1 MDLKQLYYKKFLP
14 FIVEYHKD
22 TLKGAKPG
30 HCMKITGLALEE
42 LKQLIAMLRAVNKD
56 MQVYIISEDE
66 VGDDYAH
73 PNKIVE
79 LRNKNEFPL
88 LALVPTN
95 YRTSSEDSFGD
106 ATFKL
111 LNVKGLDLEFFLYL
125 ERQVPP
131 TQEATWHNIQTIF
144 DGLKIDWPSRIQY
157 FLFLEDCAWNLS
169 AWGNGLYLLGL
180 IPDSAML
187 SDISQI
193 TRRLL
198 YNFRCSDLLCNF
210 AINAADKAMM
220 LPLNPGTIQKDIVAF
235 FRNERGIN
243 DRIDLC
249 RRIYESYP
257 QLNFS
262 EWPIDK
268 LINPSN
274 NVVVTAELV
283 PGKNPDNEL
292 VRDVSGH
299 YIMQIPYNKKSKV
312 KIKITFD
319 PTPDEMPELQKYSV
333 DIINYEG
340 FEYLDTLRLANINSK
355 GRTKTITLNINNM
368 AFDDGNYFLRVHA
381 LDADGLILDNDNP
394 FRESA
399 VQDEW
404 EKLLELNPDGNK
416 EELRRQFQKEH
427 CVMTVNETMTFTIKN
442 LTDDDPN
449 PEDVDVDVT
458 KRNKPNNVLQAYFN
472 FCIEQIRKAETV
484 DMPSPEI
491 IDKTEWKEGSL
502 NNTYTFEFGN
512 NAQFA
517 YQIQIPKKLLELER
531 AFYKHATQL
540 GYVDAEV
547 SGNPT
552 DSLLKD
558 WSFEPIPLDIQISA
572 DLITKRNELF
582 NLIQGSTASEMGVIN
597 TFPVYQYAEEIKNYI
612 LAYSEWL
619 HSVIDQ
625 NPSEEAI
632 VAIQN
637 IDTVLLRVEMPDGSV
652 NKVKLISPI
661 HPLRLAW
668 LANIYDLFIDWE
680 EKTLANPEF
689 KGSWYRNLD
698 YLFMGEL
705 PMEVSPLI
713 LAENSIKVYQYV
725 GELTFG
731 WGFYAQPTHNQ
742 NDVFASEFRQ
752 LKSYVSTLLNIA
764 REKMIDS
771 DVSFDLVYNHIL
783 NYTRAHRYT
792 RKLVINIFNA
802 GDANVFAD
810 ALVKMEQLML
820 DYDYEI
826 RLFADDS
833 LIQPGEALRD
843 LINPDSNQ
851 SEAAEAFSLA
861 SKNRLFPK
869 LRFSINSISS
879 FINDHKKY
887 QAHLSFLVN
896 PFPVKTGL
904 VKPDSGSRSFFLNAV
919 MTKSVV
925 TSHKHEDNTYVW
937 SRYFAE
943 KPIPTPTNEFA
954 NDSISLFANL
964 QYFTGKII
972 SSKATTSLPATCLS
986 LQNQDQML
994 LSFVHDVSDW
1004 VVTFDKNMGPEF
1016 YDLPN
1021 TTGSDMPY
1029 LLDYVPGQ
1037 ERTGIS
1043 SFLTTK
1049 PTSEIIGLMQPHFRK
1064 FNIDIQKEDKYK
1076 DLLEDVRTVSSSIL
1090 MQINSTQNKAFEVL
1104 GITFTKRLLK
1114 KKKWSLL
1121 NESFMIPIDLHKEL
1135 FKNLE
1140 SQNKERADILLVNMD
1155 VENREIIFQVIEVKC
1170 RQTLSPTSEENL
1182 ETKMLSQINNTI
1194 EALEE
1199 HFVVENRLDRELK
1212 TIELA
1217 NLLSFYIRR
1226 SARYDV
1232 LDNEI
1237 AEEYLAFLD
1246 TLNDGFNVRFK
1257 RLGIIYNLGQAEKQ
1271 RKETWPDASFYIMG
1285 KPAIDDILSDDKTM
1299 DTEKLDA
1306 YDQEFLEVFEE
1317 SRKERLLSR
1326 RRGQREIDDI
1336 IKDRPV
1342 IEDEESV
1349 KIIVPATEDKTGKPE
1364 TDQRK
1369 TASSDSDKYGD
1380 LEANA
1385 ASTVNEG
1392 TPSNVNDEVV
1402 EHEEPKDEETIPP
1415 VPEPKSEPDVDT
1427 EPEPDVEPEPEP
1439 DITPEPEPDVIEEQ
1453 FVDPTFDILIGD
1465 NKPTSQFGILGRSLA
1480 NNRKIAVD
1488 LAGCNTFSLFGIQG
1502 AGKSYTIGTVTE
1514 MVLKRFSNINTLKAP
1529 LASVIFHYSDSMDYA
1544 PEFTS
1549 MVYPTDE
1556 ARQLAMLKEK
1566 YGAEP
1571 GSIKDVILLAPRDQ
1585 VEKRQAEYPDIEVH
1599 PIGFDSNELQ
1609 VRDWMFLLGA
1619 MGNDST
1625 YIREFKLLM
1634 KHIRNDLSLK
1644 NIRRGVISSSTM
1656 STTQKKLA
1664 EQRLK
1669 FAEEYICDGVKLQ
1682 QYLRPGRLIIVDLR
1696 DEYIEKD
1703 EALGLFVVMLNIFSS
1718 VMKVNDKEFNKFIVF
1733 DEAHK
1738 YMNNKELVGS
1748 ITTAIREMRHKGVS
1762 IMIASQDPMS
1772 LPNEI
1777 IELSSVVILHRF
1789 NSPQWVKHVQKSI
1802 TPLSSL
1808 TPSMMSSLKK
1818 GEAYLWAGQSTDEN
1832 ITVHPIKIEIRPR
1845 VTKHGGDTINA
1856 VKE

>member
-1 MDLKQLYYKKFLP
+1 MELKQLYYDKFLP
-14 FIVEYHKD
+14 FIVDYYKD
-22 TLKGAKPG
+22 TLKEAKPG
-30 HCMKITGLALEE
+30 HCMKITGFAFHE
-42 LKQLIAMLRAVNKD
+42 LKKLISMLRPVNKD
-56 MQVYIISEDE
+56 MQVYIISEE
-66 VGDDYAH
+66 VTGEDFAH

-106 ATFKL
+106 ATFQL
-111 LNVKGLDLEFFLYL
+111 LDVKGLDYRFYLYL
-125 ERQVPP
+125 EQQVPE
-131 TQEATWHNIQTIF
+131 TQAVTWNLLKTFF
-144 DGLKIDWPSRIQY
+144 DDLKIDWSFRIQY
-157 FLFLEDCAWNLS
+157 YLFLEENQWDIN
-169 AWGNGLYLLGL
+169 AWGNGLYLIGL
-180 IPDSAML
+180 IPDSKLLEDL
-187 SDISQI
+187 SKLK
-193 TRRLL
+193 RRLL
-198 YNFRCSDLLCNF
+198 YNIRCAELLCNF
-210 AINAADKAMM
+210 SINAADKAMM
-220 LPLNPGTIQKDIVAF
+220 LPLNPGTIQKDIVIF
-235 FRNERGIN
+235 FREQRAVN

-249 RRIYESYP
+249 QRIYDSYP

-262 EWPIDK
+262 EWAIDK
-268 LINPSN
+268 LDNPLS

-283 PGKNPDNEL
+283 PGKDPEKEL
-292 VRDVSGH
+292 VRDVSGD
-299 YIMQIPYNKKSKV
+299 YIMQIPHGKKSKV
-312 KIKITFD
+312 KVKITFE
-319 PTPDEMPELQKYSV
+319 PTPEEMPEMKKYAV
-333 DIINYEG
+333 EIFNYEG
-340 FEYLDTLRLANINSK
+340 FEYLDTIRQANINSK
-355 GRTKTITLNINNM
+355 SKSKTITLNINNA
-368 AFDDGNYFLRVHA
+368 AFDDGTYFLRVHA

-394 FRESA
+394 FKVTS
-399 VQDEW
+399 VQEEW
-404 EKLLELNPDGNK
+404 EEFLKLHPDGNK
-416 EELRRQFQKEH
+416 EELRKQFQREH
-427 CVMTVNETMTFTIKN
+427 SVMTVNETMTFTIKN
-442 LTDDDPN
+442 LTEDDSSD
-449 PEDVDVDVT
+449 DVEVDVT
-458 KRNKPNNVLQAYFN
+458 KRNKPDNVLQAYFN
-472 FCIEQIRKAETV
+472 YCIEQIRKDETV
-484 DMPSPEI
+484 ELPAPEI
-491 IDKTEWKEGSL
+491 SEKTEWKEGSL

-517 YQIQIPKKLLELER
+517 YQIQIAKKLLELER

-552 DSLLKD
+552 DSILKD
-558 WSFEPIPLDIQISA
+558 WSFKAIPADIQINPE
-572 DLITKRNELF
+572 LITKRNELF
-582 NLIQGSTASEMGVIN
+582 NLIQGSTVSESGVVN
-597 TFPVYQYAEEIKNYI
+597 TFPVYKYAEEIKSYV

-625 NPSEEAI
+625 KPSDEAI

-668 LANIYDLFIDWE
+668 LANIFDLFRDWE

-689 KGSWYRNLD
+689 KKSWYHNLD
-698 YLFMGEL
+698 YLFMGNL

-713 LAENSIKVYQYV
+713 LVENALKEFQYV

-731 WGFYAQPTHNQ
+731 WGFYAQPTLDP
-742 NDVFASEFRQ
+742 NDVFASESRQ
-752 LKSYVSTLLNIA
+752 LKSYVSSLLNIS

-771 DVSFDLVYNHIL
+771 DVSFDLVYNHIY

-810 ALVKMEQLML
+810 ALVKMEQQGHI
-820 DYDYEI
+820 YDYEI

-833 LIQPGEALRD
+833 LIQPGEALRQ
-843 LINPDSNQ
+843 LINPDNSL
-851 SEAAEAFSLA
+851 SDAAEAFSLA

-869 LRFSINSISS
+869 LRFSINSITS
-879 FINDHKKY
+879 FIKDHKKY

-904 VKPDSGSRSFFLNAV
+904 VQPDRESRSFFLNAV
-919 MTKSVV
+919 MCRSVV
-925 TSHKHEDNTYVW
+925 SSNKRDDNTFVW

-943 KPIPTPTNEFA
+943 KFIPSPTNEFA

-972 SSKATTSLPATCLS
+972 SSKATTALPATCLS

-1004 VVTFDKNMGPEF
+1004 VVTFDRNMGPEF

-1021 TTGSDMPY
+1021 TTGSEMPY

-1064 FNIDIQKEDKYK
+1064 FNIDIQHEDKFK

-1114 KKKWSLL
+1114 KKRWSLL

-1140 SQNKERADILLVNMD
+1140 SQNRERADILLVNLD
-1155 VENREIIFQVIEVKC
+1155 VEKREIIFQVIEVKC
-1170 RQTLSPTSEENL
+1170 RQSLSQSSEEAL
-1182 ETKMLSQINNTI
+1182 EQKMLSQINNTI

-1199 HFVVENRLDRELK
+1199 HFVLENRLDRELK

-1217 NLLSFYIRR
+1217 NLLSFYVRR
-1226 SARYDV
+1226 SARYGV

-1246 TLNDGFNVRFK
+1246 TLNDGYEIRFK
-1257 RLGIIYNLGQAEKQ
+1257 RLGIIYNLAQVEKQ
-1271 RKETWPDASFYIMG
+1271 RKENWPDASFYIMG
-1285 KPAIDDILSDDKTM
+1285 KPAIDDILSDDTSM
-1299 DTEKLDA
+1299 DTDKLDKF
-1306 YDQEFLEVFEE
+1306 DKEFLEVFEE

-1336 IKDRPV
+1336 IKDEQKE
-1342 IEDEESV
+1342 EDKDSV
-1349 KIIVPATEDKTGKPE
+1349 KIIVDIPE
-1364 TDQRK
+1364 TKDNEDESIK
-1369 TASSDSDKYGD
+1369 IDVASSKQEDQVEENRDDGDKIIADNTDVPDDKGMITI
-1380 LEANA
+1380 L
-1385 ASTVNEG
+1385 
-1392 TPSNVNDEVV
+1392 PP
-1402 EHEEPKDEETIPP
+1402 EHDPEIVYYLDPKY
-1415 VPEPKSEPDVDT
+1415 
-1427 EPEPDVEPEPEP
+1427 
-1439 DITPEPEPDVIEEQ
+1439 DIMV
-1453 FVDPTFDILIGD
+1453 GD
-1465 NKPTSQFGILGRSLA
+1465 NKETAQFGILGKTIA
-1480 NNRKIAVD
+1480 NNRKIAID
-1488 LAGCNTFSLFGIQG
+1488 LAGCNTISLFGVQG

-1514 MVLKRFSNINTLKAP
+1514 MVLKRFSNVNNLKAP

-1549 MVYPTDE
+1549 MVYPNDE

-1571 GSIKDVILLAPRDQ
+1571 GSIKDVILLAPESKVDDR
-1585 VEKRQAEYPDIEVH
+1585 KAEYPDIEVH
-1599 PIGFDSNELQ
+1599 SIGFDSSELQ
-1609 VRDWMFLLGA
+1609 VKDWMFLLGA

-1625 YIREFKLLM
+1625 YIRELKLLM
-1634 KHIRNDLSLK
+1634 RKIRNDLSLK
-1644 NIRRGVISSSTM
+1644 NIRRGVTSSPTM
-1656 STTQKKLA
+1656 SQGQKGLA
-1664 EQRLK
+1664 NQRLN
-1669 FAEEYICDGVKLQ
+1669 FAEEYINDGEKLQ
-1682 QYLRPGRLIIVDLR
+1682 DYLKPGRLIIVDLR
-1696 DEYIEKD
+1696 DEFIEKD
-1703 EALGLFVVMLNIFSS
+1703 EALGLFVVMLNIFSG
-1718 VMKVNDKEFNKFIVF
+1718 VMQVDGKAFNKFIVF

-1738 YMNNKELVGS
+1738 YMNNKDLVGS

-1777 IELSSVVILHRF
+1777 IELSSIVILHRF
-1789 NSPQWVKHVQKSI
+1789 NSPAWVKHVQKSI
-1802 TPLSSL
+1802 TPLGSL
-1808 TPSMMSSLKK
+1808 TPSMMSALKS
-1818 GEAYLWAGQSTDEN
+1818 GEAYLWAGKATDEN
-1832 ITVHPIKIEIRPR
+1832 ITAHPIKIEIRPR
-1845 VTKHGGDTINA
+1845 VTKHGGDTISA
-1856 VKE
+1856 VK

>member
-1 MDLKQLYYKKFLP
+1 MELKQLYYDKFLP
-14 FIVEYHKD
+14 FIVDYYKD
-22 TLKGAKPG
+22 TLKEAKPG
-30 HCMKITGLALEE
+30 HCMKITGFAFHE
-42 LKQLIAMLRAVNKD
+42 LKKLISMLRPVNKD
-56 MQVYIISEDE
+56 MQVYIISEE
-66 VGDDYAH
+66 VTGEDFAH

-106 ATFKL
+106 ATFQL
-111 LNVKGLDLEFFLYL
+111 LDVKGLDYRFYLYL
-125 ERQVPP
+125 EQQVPE
-131 TQEATWHNIQTIF
+131 TQAVTWDLLKAFF
-144 DGLKIDWPSRIQY
+144 DDLKIDWSFRIQY
-157 FLFLEDCAWNLS
+157 YLFLEENQWDIN
-169 AWGNGLYLLGL
+169 AWGNGLYLIGL
-180 IPDSAML
+180 IPDSKLLEDL
-187 SDISQI
+187 SKLK
-193 TRRLL
+193 RRLL
-198 YNFRCSDLLCNF
+198 YNIRCAELLCNF
-210 AINAADKAMM
+210 SINAADKAMM
-220 LPLNPGTIQKDIVAF
+220 LPLNPGTIQKDIVIF
-235 FRNERGIN
+235 FREQRAVN

-249 RRIYESYP
+249 QRIYDSYP

-262 EWPIDK
+262 EWAIDK
-268 LINPSN
+268 LDNPLS

-283 PGKNPDNEL
+283 PGKDPEKEL
-292 VRDVSGH
+292 VRDVSGD
-299 YIMQIPYNKKSKV
+299 YIMQIPHGKKSKV
-312 KIKITFD
+312 KVKITFE
-319 PTPDEMPELQKYSV
+319 PTPEEMPEMKKYAV
-333 DIINYEG
+333 EIFNYEG
-340 FEYLDTLRLANINSK
+340 FEYLDTIRQANINSK
-355 GRTKTITLNINNM
+355 SKSKTITLNINNA
-368 AFDDGNYFLRVHA
+368 AFDDGTYFLRVHA

-394 FRESA
+394 FKVTS
-399 VQDEW
+399 VQEEW
-404 EKLLELNPDGNK
+404 EEFLKLLPDGNK
-416 EELRRQFQKEH
+416 EELRKQFQREH
-427 CVMTVNETMTFTIKN
+427 SVMTVNETMTFTIKN
-442 LTDDDPN
+442 LTEDDSSD
-449 PEDVDVDVT
+449 DVEVDVT
-458 KRNKPNNVLQAYFN
+458 KRNKPDNVLQAYFN
-472 FCIEQIRKAETV
+472 YCIEQIRKDETV
-484 DMPSPEI
+484 ELPAPEI
-491 IDKTEWKEGSL
+491 SEKTEWKEGSL

-517 YQIQIPKKLLELER
+517 YQIQIAKKLLELER

-552 DSLLKD
+552 DSILKD
-558 WSFEPIPLDIQISA
+558 WSFKAIPADIQINPE
-572 DLITKRNELF
+572 LITKRNELF
-582 NLIQGSTASEMGVIN
+582 NLIQGSTVSESGVVN
-597 TFPVYQYAEEIKNYI
+597 TFPVYKYAEEIKSYV

-625 NPSEEAI
+625 KPSDEAI

-668 LANIYDLFIDWE
+668 LANIFDLFRDWE

-689 KGSWYRNLD
+689 KKSWYHNLD
-698 YLFMGEL
+698 YLFMGNL

-713 LAENSIKVYQYV
+713 LVENALKEFQYV

-731 WGFYAQPTHNQ
+731 WGFYAQPTLDP
-742 NDVFASEFRQ
+742 NDVFASESRQ
-752 LKSYVSTLLNIA
+752 LKSYVSSLLNIS

-771 DVSFDLVYNHIL
+771 DVSFDLVYNHIY

-810 ALVKMEQLML
+810 ALVKMEQQGHI
-820 DYDYEI
+820 YDYEI

-833 LIQPGEALRD
+833 LIQPGEALRQ
-843 LINPDSNQ
+843 LINPDNSL
-851 SEAAEAFSLA
+851 SDAAEAFSLA

-869 LRFSINSISS
+869 LRFSINSITS
-879 FINDHKKY
+879 FIKDHKKY

-904 VKPDSGSRSFFLNAV
+904 VQPDRESRSFFLNAV
-919 MTKSVV
+919 MCRSVV
-925 TSHKHEDNTYVW
+925 SSNKHDDNTFVW

-943 KPIPTPTNEFA
+943 KFIPSPTNEFA

-972 SSKATTSLPATCLS
+972 SSKATTALPATCLS

-1004 VVTFDKNMGPEF
+1004 VVTFDRNMGPEF

-1021 TTGSDMPY
+1021 TTGSEMPY

-1064 FNIDIQKEDKYK
+1064 FNIDIQHENKFK

-1114 KKKWSLL
+1114 KKRWSLL

-1140 SQNKERADILLVNMD
+1140 SQNRERADILLVNLD
-1155 VENREIIFQVIEVKC
+1155 VEKREIIFQVIEVKC
-1170 RQTLSPTSEENL
+1170 RQSLSQSSEEAL
-1182 ETKMLSQINNTI
+1182 EQKMLSQINNTI

-1199 HFVVENRLDRELK
+1199 HFVLENRLDRELK

-1217 NLLSFYIRR
+1217 NLLSFYVRR
-1226 SARYDV
+1226 SARYGV

-1246 TLNDGFNVRFK
+1246 TLNDGYEIRFK
-1257 RLGIIYNLGQAEKQ
+1257 RLGIIYNLAQVEKQ
-1271 RKETWPDASFYIMG
+1271 RKENWPDASFYIMG
-1285 KPAIDDILSDDKTM
+1285 KPAIDDILSDDTSM
-1299 DTEKLDA
+1299 DTDKLDKF
-1306 YDQEFLEVFEE
+1306 DKEFLEVFEE

-1336 IKDRPV
+1336 IKDEQKE
-1342 IEDEESV
+1342 EDKDSV
-1349 KIIVPATEDKTGKPE
+1349 KIIVDIPE
-1364 TDQRK
+1364 TKDNEDESIK
-1369 TASSDSDKYGD
+1369 IDVASSKQEDQVEENRDDGDKIIADNTDVPDDKGMITI
-1380 LEANA
+1380 L
-1385 ASTVNEG
+1385 
-1392 TPSNVNDEVV
+1392 PP
-1402 EHEEPKDEETIPP
+1402 EHDPEIVYYLDPKY
-1415 VPEPKSEPDVDT
+1415 
-1427 EPEPDVEPEPEP
+1427 
-1439 DITPEPEPDVIEEQ
+1439 DIMV
-1453 FVDPTFDILIGD
+1453 GD
-1465 NKPTSQFGILGRSLA
+1465 NKETAQFGILGKTIA
-1480 NNRKIAVD
+1480 NNRKIAID
-1488 LAGCNTFSLFGIQG
+1488 LAGCNTISLFGVQG

-1514 MVLKRFSNINTLKAP
+1514 MVLKRFSNVNNLKAP

-1549 MVYPTDE
+1549 MVYPNDE

-1571 GSIKDVILLAPRDQ
+1571 GSIKDVILLAPESKVDDR
-1585 VEKRQAEYPDIEVH
+1585 KAEYPDIEVH
-1599 PIGFDSNELQ
+1599 SIGFDSSELQ
-1609 VRDWMFLLGA
+1609 VKDWMFLLGA

-1625 YIREFKLLM
+1625 YIRELKLLM
-1634 KHIRNDLSLK
+1634 RKIRNDLSLK
-1644 NIRRGVISSSTM
+1644 NIRRGVASSPTM
-1656 STTQKKLA
+1656 SQGQKGLA
-1664 EQRLK
+1664 NQRLN
-1669 FAEEYICDGVKLQ
+1669 FAEEYINDGEKLQ
-1682 QYLRPGRLIIVDLR
+1682 DYLKPGRLIIVDLR
-1696 DEYIEKD
+1696 DEFIEKD
-1703 EALGLFVVMLNIFSS
+1703 EALGLFVVMLNIFSG
-1718 VMKVNDKEFNKFIVF
+1718 VMQVDGKAFNKFIVF

-1777 IELSSVVILHRF
+1777 IELSSIVILHRF
-1789 NSPQWVKHVQKSI
+1789 NSPAWVKHVQKSI
-1802 TPLSSL
+1802 TPLGSL
-1808 TPSMMSSLKK
+1808 TPSMMSALKS
-1818 GEAYLWAGQSTDEN
+1818 GEAYLWAGKATDEN
-1832 ITVHPIKIEIRPR
+1832 ITAHPIKIEIRPR
-1845 VTKHGGDTINA
+1845 VTKHGGDTISA
-1856 VKE
+1856 VK

>member
-1 MDLKQLYYKKFLP
+1 MELEQQYYNKFLP
-14 FIVEYHKD
+14 FIVDYYKD
-22 TLKGAKPG
+22 TLKDAKPG
-30 HCMKITGLALEE
+30 HCMKITGFAFHE
-42 LKQLIAMLRAVNKD
+42 LKKLIPMLRPVNKD
-56 MQVYIISEDE
+56 MQVYIISEE
-66 VGDDYAH
+66 VTGPDFAH

-111 LNVKGLDLEFFLYL
+111 LDVKGLDSQFYYYL
-125 ERQVPP
+125 DQQVPD
-131 TQEATWHNIQTIF
+131 TQYVTWKLLKTFF
-144 DGLKIDWPSRIQY
+144 DELKIDWSFRIKY
-157 FLFLEDCAWNLS
+157 YLFLEENQWNIK
-169 AWGNGLYLLGL
+169 AWGNGLYLIGL
-180 IPDSAML
+180 IPDSKLLDDMAKL
-187 SDISQI
+187 S
-193 TRRLL
+193 RRLL
-198 YNFRCSDLLCNF
+198 YNIRCADLLCNF
-210 AINAADKAMM
+210 SINAADKAMM
-220 LPLNPGTIQKDIVAF
+220 LPLNPGTIQKDIVIF
-235 FRNERGIN
+235 FREQRAVN

-249 RRIYESYP
+249 QRIYESYP

-268 LINPSN
+268 LDNPLSN
-274 NVVVTAELV
+274 VIVTAELM
-283 PGKNPDNEL
+283 PGKNPEKEL
-292 VRDVSGH
+292 VKDISGD
-299 YIMQIPYNKKSKV
+299 YIIQIPYGKKSKV
-312 KIKITFD
+312 KVKITFE
-319 PTPDEMPELQKYSV
+319 PTPEEMPEMKKYAV
-333 DIINYEG
+333 EIFNYEG
-340 FEYLDTLRLANINSK
+340 FEYLDTIRQANINSK
-355 GRTKTITLNINNM
+355 GKSKTITLNINNA
-368 AFDDGNYFLRVHA
+368 AFDDGTYFLRVHA

-394 FRESA
+394 FKVSS
-399 VQDEW
+399 VQEEW
-404 EKLLELNPDGNK
+404 EEFLKLHKDGNK
-416 EELRRQFQKEH
+416 EELRKQFQKEH
-427 CVMTVNETMTFTIKN
+427 SVMTVNETMTFTIKN
-442 LTDDDPN
+442 LTEDDTSD
-449 PEDVDVDVT
+449 DVEVDVT
-458 KRNKPNNVLQAYFN
+458 KRNKPDNVLQAYFN
-472 FCIEQIRKAETV
+472 YCIEQIRKDETIEL
-484 DMPSPEI
+484 PSPEI
-491 IDKTEWKEGSL
+491 SEKTEWKEGSL

-517 YQIQIPKKLLELER
+517 YQIQIAKKLLELER

-540 GYVDAEV
+540 GHVDAEV

-552 DSLLKD
+552 DSILKD
-558 WSFEPIPLDIQISA
+558 WSFKTIPADIQINP

-582 NLIQGSTASEMGVIN
+582 NLIQGSTASESGVVN
-597 TFPVYQYAEEIKNYI
+597 TFPVYKYSEYIKSYV

-625 NPSEEAI
+625 NPSDEAI

-637 IDTVLLRVEMPDGSV
+637 IDTVLLRVEMPDGSI

-668 LANIYDLFIDWE
+668 LANIYDLFRDWE
-680 EKTLANPEF
+680 EKTLANPEY
-689 KGSWYRNLD
+689 KKTWYHNLD
-698 YLFMGEL
+698 YLFMGNL
-705 PMEVSPLI
+705 PMEVSPLV
-713 LAENSIKVYQYV
+713 LVENALKEFQYV

-731 WGFYAQPTHNQ
+731 WGFYAQPTLDSS
-742 NDVFASEFRQ
+742 DVFASESRQ
-752 LKSYVSTLLNIA
+752 LKSYVSSLLNIS

-771 DVSFDLVYNHIL
+771 DVSFDLVYNHIY
-783 NYTRAHRYT
+783 NYTRAHKYT
-792 RKLVINIFNA
+792 KKLVINIFNA

-810 ALVKMEQLML
+810 ALVKMEQQGYI
-820 DYDYEI
+820 YDYEI

-833 LIQPGEALRD
+833 LIQPGEALRQ
-843 LINPDSNQ
+843 LINPDNTLSD
-851 SEAAEAFSLA
+851 AAEAFSLA

-869 LRFSINSISS
+869 LRFSVNSILD
-879 FINDHKKY
+879 FIKDHKKY

-904 VKPDSGSRSFFLNAV
+904 VQPDRESRSFFLNAV
-919 MTKSVV
+919 MCRSVV
-925 TSHKHEDNTYVW
+925 NSTKKDDNTFVW

-943 KPIPTPTNEFA
+943 KSIPSPTNEFA

-1004 VVTFDKNMGPEF
+1004 VVTFDRNMGPEF

-1021 TTGSDMPY
+1021 TTGSEMPY

-1064 FNIDIQKEDKYK
+1064 FNIDIQQEDKFK

-1114 KKKWSLL
+1114 KKRWSLL

-1140 SQNKERADILLVNMD
+1140 SQNKERADILLVNLD

-1170 RQTLSPTSEENL
+1170 RQSLSQSSEEAL
-1182 ETKMLSQINNTI
+1182 EQKMLSQINNTI

-1199 HFVVENRLDRELK
+1199 HFVLENRLDRELK

-1217 NLLSFYIRR
+1217 SLLSFYVRR
-1226 SARYDV
+1226 SARYGV

-1237 AEEYLAFLD
+1237 AQEYLAFLD
-1246 TLNDGFNVRFK
+1246 TLNDGYDIRFK
-1257 RLGIIYNLGQAEKQ
+1257 RLGIIYNLAQVEKQ
-1271 RKETWPDASFYIMG
+1271 RKENWPDASFYIMG
-1285 KPAIDDILSDDKTM
+1285 KPAIDDILSDDKSM
-1299 DTEKLDA
+1299 DTDKLDQ
-1306 YDQEFLEVFEE
+1306 YDKEFLEVFEE

-1326 RRGQREIDDI
+1326 RRGQKEIDDI
-1336 IKDRPV
+1336 IKDEHKE
-1342 IEDEESV
+1342 EDEDSV
-1349 KIIVPATEDKTGKPE
+1349 KIIVNVTEDDKDNDKSEDKNDLTTLPDDKDDIASVSSSQNTKE
-1364 TDQRK
+1364 TD
-1369 TASSDSDKYGD
+1369 DKESKVTTGID
-1380 LEANA
+1380 
-1385 ASTVNEG
+1385 
-1392 TPSNVNDEVV
+1392 
-1402 EHEEPKDEETIPP
+1402 KDKE
-1415 VPEPKSEPDVDT
+1415 
-1427 EPEPDVEPEPEP
+1427 
-1439 DITPEPEPDVIEEQ
+1439 DVIIDDSVFDNPIY
-1453 FVDPTFDILIGD
+1453 FVDPNYDIMIGD
-1465 NKPTSQFGILGRSLA
+1465 NKETAQFGILGKTIA

-1488 LAGCNTFSLFGIQG
+1488 LAGCNTISLFGVQG

-1514 MVLKRFSNINTLKAP
+1514 MVLKRFSNVNNLKAP

-1549 MVYPTDE
+1549 MVYPNDE
-1556 ARQLAMLKEK
+1556 ARQLAMLREK

-1571 GSIKDVILLAPRDQ
+1571 DSIKDVILLAPESKLDER
-1585 VEKRQAEYPDIEVH
+1585 KAEYPDIEVH

-1609 VRDWMFLLGA
+1609 VKDWMFLLGA

-1625 YIREFKLLM
+1625 YIRELKLLM
-1634 KHIRNDLSLK
+1634 RKIRNDLSLK
-1644 NIRRGVISSSTM
+1644 NIRRGVASSSTM
-1656 STTQKKLA
+1656 TQGQKGLA
-1664 EQRLK
+1664 TQRLN
-1669 FAEEYICDGVKLQ
+1669 FAEEYINDGIKLQ
-1682 QYLRPGRLIIVDLR
+1682 DFLKPGRLIIVDLR
-1696 DEYIEKD
+1696 DEFIEKD

-1718 VMKVNDKEFNKFIVF
+1718 VMQVDGKAFNKFIVF

-1777 IELSSVVILHRF
+1777 IELSSIVILHRF
-1789 NSPQWVKHVQKSI
+1789 NSPAWVKHVQKSI
-1802 TPLSSL
+1802 TPLGSL
-1808 TPSMMSSLKK
+1808 TPSMMSGLKS
-1818 GEAYLWAGQSTDEN
+1818 GEAYLWAGKATDEN
-1832 ITVHPIKIEIRPR
+1832 ITAHPIKIEIRPR
-1845 VTKHGGDTINA
+1845 VTKHGGDTISA
-1856 VKE
+1856 VK

>member
-1 MDLKQLYYKKFLP
+1 MELEQQYYNKFLP
-14 FIVEYHKD
+14 FIVDYYKD
-22 TLKGAKPG
+22 TLKDAKPG
-30 HCMKITGLALEE
+30 HCMKITGFAFHE
-42 LKQLIAMLRAVNKD
+42 LKKLIPMLRPVNKD
-56 MQVYIISEDE
+56 MQVYIISEE
-66 VGDDYAH
+66 VTGPDFAH

-111 LNVKGLDLEFFLYL
+111 LDVKGLDSQFYYYL
-125 ERQVPP
+125 DQQVPD
-131 TQEATWHNIQTIF
+131 TQYVTWKLIKVFF
-144 DGLKIDWPSRIQY
+144 DDLKIDWSFRIKY
-157 FLFLEDCAWNLS
+157 YLFLEENQWDIK
-169 AWGNGLYLLGL
+169 AWGNGLYLIGL
-180 IPDSAML
+180 IPDSKLLDDMAKL
-187 SDISQI
+187 S
-193 TRRLL
+193 RRLL
-198 YNFRCSDLLCNF
+198 YNIRCADLLCNF
-210 AINAADKAMM
+210 SINAADKAMM
-220 LPLNPGTIQKDIVAF
+220 LPLNPGTIQKDIVIF
-235 FRNERGIN
+235 FREQRAVN

-249 RRIYESYP
+249 QRIYESYP

-262 EWPIDK
+262 EWSIDK
-268 LINPSN
+268 LDNPLSN
-274 NVVVTAELV
+274 VIVTAELM
-283 PGKNPDNEL
+283 PGKNPEKEL
-292 VRDVSGH
+292 VKDISGD
-299 YIMQIPYNKKSKV
+299 YIIQIPYGKKSKV
-312 KIKITFD
+312 KVKITFE
-319 PTPDEMPELQKYSV
+319 PTPEEMPEMKKYAV
-333 DIINYEG
+333 EIFNYEG
-340 FEYLDTLRLANINSK
+340 FEYLDTIRQANINSK
-355 GRTKTITLNINNM
+355 GKSKTITLNINNA
-368 AFDDGNYFLRVHA
+368 AFDDGTYFLRVHA

-394 FRESA
+394 FKVSS
-399 VQDEW
+399 VQEEW
-404 EKLLELNPDGNK
+404 EEFLKLHKDGNK
-416 EELRRQFQKEH
+416 EELRKQFQKEH
-427 CVMTVNETMTFTIKN
+427 SVMTVNETMTFTIKN
-442 LTDDDPN
+442 LTEDDTSD
-449 PEDVDVDVT
+449 DVEVDVT
-458 KRNKPNNVLQAYFN
+458 KRNKPENVLQAYFN
-472 FCIEQIRKAETV
+472 YCIEQIRKDETV
-484 DMPSPEI
+484 ELPTPEI
-491 IDKTEWKEGSL
+491 SEKTEWKEGSL

-517 YQIQIPKKLLELER
+517 YQIQIAKKLLELER

-540 GYVDAEV
+540 GHVDAEV

-552 DSLLKD
+552 DSILKD
-558 WSFEPIPLDIQISA
+558 WSFKTIPADIQINP

-582 NLIQGSTASEMGVIN
+582 NLIQGSTASESGVVN
-597 TFPVYQYAEEIKNYI
+597 TFPVYKYSEHIKSYV

-625 NPSEEAI
+625 NPSDDAI

-637 IDTVLLRVEMPDGSV
+637 IDTVLLRVEMPDGSI

-668 LANIYDLFIDWE
+668 LANIYDLFRDWE
-680 EKTLANPEF
+680 EKTLANPEY
-689 KGSWYRNLD
+689 KKTWYHNLD
-698 YLFMGEL
+698 YLFMGNL
-705 PMEVSPLI
+705 PMEVSPLV
-713 LAENSIKVYQYV
+713 LVENALKEFQYV

-731 WGFYAQPTHNQ
+731 WGFYAQPTLDSS
-742 NDVFASEFRQ
+742 DVFASESRQ
-752 LKSYVSTLLNIA
+752 LKSYVSSLLNIS

-771 DVSFDLVYNHIL
+771 DVSFDLVYNHIY
-783 NYTRAHRYT
+783 NYTRAHKYT
-792 RKLVINIFNA
+792 KKLVINIFNA

-810 ALVKMEQLML
+810 ALVKMEQQGYI
-820 DYDYEI
+820 YDYEI

-833 LIQPGEALRD
+833 LIQPGEALRQ
-843 LINPDSNQ
+843 LINPDNTLSD
-851 SEAAEAFSLA
+851 AAEAFSLA

-869 LRFSINSISS
+869 LRFSVNSILD
-879 FINDHKKY
+879 FIKDHKKY

-904 VKPDSGSRSFFLNAV
+904 VQPDRESRSFFLNAV
-919 MTKSVV
+919 MCRSVV
-925 TSHKHEDNTYVW
+925 NSTKKDDNTFVW

-943 KPIPTPTNEFA
+943 KSIPSPTNEFA

-1004 VVTFDKNMGPEF
+1004 VVTFDRNMGPEF

-1021 TTGSDMPY
+1021 TTGSEMPY

-1064 FNIDIQKEDKYK
+1064 FNIDIQQEDKFK

-1114 KKKWSLL
+1114 KKRWSLL

-1140 SQNKERADILLVNMD
+1140 SQNKERADILLVNLD

-1170 RQTLSPTSEENL
+1170 RQSLSQSSEEAL
-1182 ETKMLSQINNTI
+1182 EQKMLSQINNTI

-1199 HFVVENRLDRELK
+1199 HFVLENRLDRELK

-1217 NLLSFYIRR
+1217 SLLSFYVRR
-1226 SARYDV
+1226 SARYGV

-1237 AEEYLAFLD
+1237 AQEYLAFLD
-1246 TLNDGFNVRFK
+1246 TLNDGYDIRFK
-1257 RLGIIYNLGQAEKQ
+1257 RLGIIYNLAQVEKQ
-1271 RKETWPDASFYIMG
+1271 RKENWPDASFYIMG
-1285 KPAIDDILSDDKTM
+1285 KPAIDDILSDDKSM
-1299 DTEKLDA
+1299 DTDKLDQ
-1306 YDQEFLEVFEE
+1306 YDKEFLEVFEE

-1326 RRGQREIDDI
+1326 RRGQKEIDDI
-1336 IKDRPV
+1336 IKDEHKE
-1342 IEDEESV
+1342 EDEDSV
-1349 KIIVPATEDKTGKPE
+1349 KIIVNVTEDDKDNDKSENKNDLTTQPDDKDDIASVSSSQNTKE
-1364 TDQRK
+1364 TD
-1369 TASSDSDKYGD
+1369 DKESKVTTGID
-1380 LEANA
+1380 
-1385 ASTVNEG
+1385 
-1392 TPSNVNDEVV
+1392 
-1402 EHEEPKDEETIPP
+1402 KDKE
-1415 VPEPKSEPDVDT
+1415 
-1427 EPEPDVEPEPEP
+1427 
-1439 DITPEPEPDVIEEQ
+1439 DVIIDDSVFDNPIY
-1453 FVDPTFDILIGD
+1453 FVDPNYDIMIGD
-1465 NKPTSQFGILGRSLA
+1465 NKETAQFGILGKTIA

-1488 LAGCNTFSLFGIQG
+1488 LAGCNTISLFGVQG

-1514 MVLKRFSNINTLKAP
+1514 MVLKRFSNVNNLKAP

-1549 MVYPTDE
+1549 MVYPNDE

-1571 GSIKDVILLAPRDQ
+1571 DSIKDVILLAPESKVDER
-1585 VEKRQAEYPDIEVH
+1585 KAEYPDIEVH

-1609 VRDWMFLLGA
+1609 VKDWMFLLGA

-1625 YIREFKLLM
+1625 YIRELKLLM
-1634 KHIRNDLSLK
+1634 RKIRNDLSLK
-1644 NIRRGVISSSTM
+1644 NIRRGVASSSTM
-1656 STTQKKLA
+1656 TQGQKGLA
-1664 EQRLK
+1664 TQRLN
-1669 FAEEYICDGVKLQ
+1669 FAEEYINDGIKLQ
-1682 QYLRPGRLIIVDLR
+1682 DFLKPGRLIIVDLR
-1696 DEYIEKD
+1696 DEFIEKD

-1718 VMKVNDKEFNKFIVF
+1718 VMQVDGKAFNKFIVF

-1777 IELSSVVILHRF
+1777 IELSSIVILHRF
-1789 NSPQWVKHVQKSI
+1789 NSPAWVKHVQKSI
-1802 TPLSSL
+1802 TPLGSL
-1808 TPSMMSSLKK
+1808 TPSMMSGLKS
-1818 GEAYLWAGQSTDEN
+1818 GEAYLWAGKATDEN
-1832 ITVHPIKIEIRPR
+1832 ITAHPIKIEIRPR
-1845 VTKHGGDTINA
+1845 VTKHGGDTISA
-1856 VKE
+1856 VK

>member
-1 MDLKQLYYKKFLP
+1 MELEQLYYNKFLP
-14 FIVEYHKD
+14 FIVDYYKD
-22 TLKGAKPG
+22 TLKEAKSG
-30 HCMKITGLALEE
+30 HCMKITGFAFRE
-42 LKQLIAMLRAVNKD
+42 LKKLITMLRPINKD
-56 MQVYIISEDE
+56 MQVYIISEE
-66 VGDDYAH
+66 VTGEDFAH

-106 ATFKL
+106 ATFQL
-111 LNVKGLDLEFFLYL
+111 LDVKGLDYRFYLYL
-125 ERQVPP
+125 ERQVPE
-131 TQEATWHNIQTIF
+131 TQIVTWKLLKAFF
-144 DGLKIDWPSRIQY
+144 DELKIEWSDRIKY
-157 FLFLEDCAWNLS
+157 YLFLEENQWDIK
-169 AWGNGLYLLGL
+169 AWGNGLYLIGL
-180 IPDSAML
+180 IPDSKLLEDMSKL
-187 SDISQI
+187 S
-193 TRRLL
+193 RRLL
-198 YNFRCSDLLCNF
+198 YNLRCSDLLCNF
-210 AINAADKAMM
+210 SINAADKAMM
-220 LPLNPGTIQKDIVAF
+220 LPLNPGTIQKDIVVF
-235 FRNERGIN
+235 FREQRAVN

-249 RRIYESYP
+249 HRIYESYP

-262 EWPIDK
+262 GWSIDK
-268 LINPSN
+268 LDNPLSN
-274 NVVVTAELV
+274 VIVTAELV
-283 PGKNPDNEL
+283 PGKDPEKEL
-292 VRDVSGH
+292 VRDVSGD
-299 YIMQIPYNKKSKV
+299 YVMQIPYGKKSKV
-312 KIKITFD
+312 KLKITFE
-319 PTPDEMPELQKYSV
+319 PTPQEMPEMKKYAV
-333 DIINYEG
+333 EIFNYEG
-340 FEYLDTLRLANINSK
+340 FEYLDTIRQANINSK
-355 GRTKTITLNINNM
+355 GKSKTITLNINNA
-368 AFDDGNYFLRVHA
+368 AFDDGTYFLRVHA
-381 LDADGLILDNDNP
+381 LDADGLILDNDNL
-394 FRESA
+394 FKVAS
-399 VQDEW
+399 VQEEW
-404 EKLLELNPDGNK
+404 EEFLKQHKDGNK
-416 EELRRQFQKEH
+416 EELRKQFQREH
-427 CVMTVNETMTFTIKN
+427 SVLTVNETMTFTIKN
-442 LTDDDPN
+442 LTIDDSSD
-449 PEDVDVDVT
+449 DVEVDVT
-458 KRNKPNNVLQAYFN
+458 KRNKPDNVLQAYFN
-472 FCIEQIRKAETV
+472 YCIEQIRKDETV
-484 DMPSPEI
+484 EIPAPEI
-491 IDKTEWKEGSL
+491 SEKTEWKEGSL

-517 YQIQIPKKLLELER
+517 YQIQIAKKLLELER

-552 DSLLKD
+552 DSILKD
-558 WSFEPIPLDIQISA
+558 WSFKAIPAEIQINP

-582 NLIQGSTASEMGVIN
+582 NLIQASTASESGVVN
-597 TFPVYQYAEEIKNYI
+597 TFPVYKYAEEIKSYV

-668 LANIYDLFIDWE
+668 LANIFDLFRDWE
-680 EKTLANPEF
+680 DKTLANPEF
-689 KGSWYRNLD
+689 KKTWYRNLD
-698 YLFMGEL
+698 YLFMGDL

-713 LAENSIKVYQYV
+713 LAENAIKVYQYV

-731 WGFYAQPTHNQ
+731 WGFYAQPTLDP
-742 NDVFASEFRQ
+742 NDVFAAESRQ
-752 LKSYVSTLLNIA
+752 LKSYVSSLLNIS

-771 DVSFDLVYNHIL
+771 DVSFDLVYNHIY

-810 ALVKMEQLML
+810 ALVKMEQLGHI
-820 DYDYEI
+820 YDYEI

-833 LIQPGEALRD
+833 LIQPGEALRQ
-843 LINPDSNQ
+843 LINPDSTL
-851 SEAAEAFSLA
+851 SDAAEAFSLA

-869 LRFSINSISS
+869 LRFSVNKISE
-879 FINDHKKY
+879 FISDHKKY

-904 VKPDSGSRSFFLNAV
+904 VRPDRESRSFFLNAV
-919 MTKSVV
+919 MTRSVV
-925 TSHKHEDNTYVW
+925 NSTKKDDNTFVW
-937 SRYFAE
+937 NRYFAE
-943 KPIPTPTNEFA
+943 KFIPTPTNEFA

-964 QYFTGKII
+964 QFFTGRII
-972 SSKATTSLPATCLS
+972 SSKPTTALPATCLT

-1004 VVTFDKNMGPEF
+1004 VVTFDRNMGPEF
-1016 YDLPN
+1016 FDLPN
-1021 TTGSDMPY
+1021 NTGNEMPY

-1049 PTSEIIGLMQPHFRK
+1049 PTSEIVGLMQPHFRK
-1064 FNIDIQKEDKYK
+1064 FNIDIQHEDKFK

-1114 KKKWSLL
+1114 KKRWSLL

-1140 SQNKERADILLVNMD
+1140 SQNKERADILLVNLD

-1170 RQTLSPTSEENL
+1170 RQSLSQSSEEAL
-1182 ETKMLSQINNTI
+1182 EQKMLSQINNTI

-1199 HFVVENRLDRELK
+1199 HFVLENRLDRELK

-1217 NLLSFYIRR
+1217 NLLSFYVKR
-1226 SARYDV
+1226 SARYGV
-1232 LDNEI
+1232 LDSEI

-1246 TLNDGFNVRFK
+1246 TLNDGYDIRFK
-1257 RLGIIYNLGQAEKQ
+1257 RLGIIYNLAQVEKQ
-1271 RKETWPDASFYIMG
+1271 RKENWPDASFYIMG
-1285 KPAIDDILSDDKTM
+1285 KPAIDDILSDDKSM
-1299 DTEKLDA
+1299 DTEKLDQ
-1306 YDQEFLEVFEE
+1306 YDREFLEVFEQ

-1326 RRGQREIDDI
+1326 RRGQKEIDDI
-1336 IKDRPV
+1336 IRNENE
-1342 IEDEESV
+1342 EDKESV
-1349 KIIVPATEDKTGKPE
+1349 KIIVEVPETKKTGDDAIVSDNSHNKLPE
-1364 TDQRK
+1364 YKDNDSEALSVSDSAGTQGDNK
-1369 TASSDSDKYGD
+1369 DTDSDKGK
-1380 LEANA
+1380 E
-1385 ASTVNEG
+1385 
-1392 TPSNVNDEVV
+1392 DEIVIIDDSMLD
-1402 EHEEPKDEETIPP
+1402 EPAF
-1415 VPEPKSEPDVDT
+1415 VLNPKY
-1427 EPEPDVEPEPEP
+1427 
-1439 DITPEPEPDVIEEQ
+1439 
-1453 FVDPTFDILIGD
+1453 DILIGD
-1465 NKPTSQFGILGRSLA
+1465 NKETAQFGILGQTAA

-1502 AGKSYTIGTVTE
+1502 AGKSYTIGSVTE
-1514 MVLKRFSNINTLKAP
+1514 MVLKRFNRVNNLKSP

-1549 MVYPTDE
+1549 MVYPNDE
-1556 ARQLAMLKEK
+1556 AKQLAMLKEK

-1571 GSIKDVILLAPRDQ
+1571 GSIEDVVLLAPESKVDER
-1585 VEKRQAEYPDIEVH
+1585 KAEYPNIEVH
-1599 PIGFDSNELQ
+1599 PIAFDSSELQ
-1609 VRDWMFLLGA
+1609 VKDWMFLLGA

-1625 YIREFKLLM
+1625 YIRELKLM
-1634 KHIRNDLSLK
+1634 MRKIRNDLSLK
-1644 NIRRGVISSSTM
+1644 NIRRGVASSSTM
-1656 STTQKKLA
+1656 SQGQKGLA
-1664 EQRLK
+1664 NQRLN
-1669 FAEEYICDGVKLQ
+1669 FAEEYINDGVKLQ
-1682 QYLRPGRLIIVDLR
+1682 DYLKPGRLIIVDLR
-1696 DEYIEKD
+1696 DEFIEKD

-1718 VMKVNDKEFNKFIVF
+1718 VMQVDGKAFNKFIVF

-1777 IELSSVVILHRF
+1777 IELSSIVILHRF
-1789 NSPQWVKHVQKSI
+1789 NSPAWVKHVQKSI
-1802 TPLSSL
+1802 TPLGSL
-1808 TPSMMSSLKK
+1808 TASMMSALKS
-1818 GEAYLWAGQSTDEN
+1818 GEAYLWAGKATDEN
-1832 ITVHPIKIEIRPR
+1832 ITAHPIKIEIRPR
-1845 VTKHGGDTINA
+1845 VTKHGGDTISA
-1856 VKE
+1856 VK

>member
-1 MDLKQLYYKKFLP
+1 MELEQLYYNKFLP
-14 FIVEYHKD
+14 FIVDYYKD
-22 TLKGAKPG
+22 TLKEAKSG
-30 HCMKITGLALEE
+30 HCMKITGFAFRE
-42 LKQLIAMLRAVNKD
+42 LKKLITMLRPINKD
-56 MQVYIISEDE
+56 MQVYIISEE
-66 VGDDYAH
+66 VTGEDFAH

-106 ATFKL
+106 ATFQL
-111 LNVKGLDLEFFLYL
+111 LDVKGLDYRFYLYL
-125 ERQVPP
+125 ERQVPE
-131 TQEATWHNIQTIF
+131 TQIVTWKLLKAFF
-144 DGLKIDWPSRIQY
+144 DELKIEWSDRIKY
-157 FLFLEDCAWNLS
+157 YLFLEENQWDIK
-169 AWGNGLYLLGL
+169 AWGNGLYLIGL
-180 IPDSAML
+180 IPDSKLLEDMSKL
-187 SDISQI
+187 S
-193 TRRLL
+193 RRLL
-198 YNFRCSDLLCNF
+198 YNLRCSDLLCNF
-210 AINAADKAMM
+210 SINAADKAMM
-220 LPLNPGTIQKDIVAF
+220 LPLNPGTIQKDIVVF
-235 FRNERGIN
+235 FREQRAVN

-249 RRIYESYP
+249 HRIYESYP

-262 EWPIDK
+262 GWSIDK
-268 LINPSN
+268 LDNPLSN
-274 NVVVTAELV
+274 VIVTAELV
-283 PGKNPDNEL
+283 PGKDPEKEL
-292 VRDVSGH
+292 VRDVSGD
-299 YIMQIPYNKKSKV
+299 YVMQIPFGKKSKV
-312 KIKITFD
+312 KLKITFE
-319 PTPDEMPELQKYSV
+319 PTPQEMPEMKKYAV
-333 DIINYEG
+333 EIFNYEG
-340 FEYLDTLRLANINSK
+340 FEYLDTIRQANINSK
-355 GRTKTITLNINNM
+355 GKSKTITLNINNA
-368 AFDDGNYFLRVHA
+368 AFDDGTYFLRVHA

-394 FRESA
+394 FKVAS
-399 VQDEW
+399 VQEEW
-404 EKLLELNPDGNK
+404 EEFLKQHKDGNK
-416 EELRRQFQKEH
+416 EELRKQFQREH
-427 CVMTVNETMTFTIKN
+427 SVLTVNETMTFTIKS
-442 LTDDDPN
+442 LTIDDSPG
-449 PEDVDVDVT
+449 DVDVDVT
-458 KRNKPNNVLQAYFN
+458 KRNKPDNVLQAYFN
-472 FCIEQIRKAETV
+472 YCIEQIRKDETV
-484 DMPSPEI
+484 EIPTPEI
-491 IDKTEWKEGSL
+491 SEKIEWKEGSL

-517 YQIQIPKKLLELER
+517 YQIQIAKKLLELER

-552 DSLLKD
+552 DSILKD
-558 WSFEPIPLDIQISA
+558 WSFKAIPAEIQINP

-582 NLIQGSTASEMGVIN
+582 NLIQASTASESGVVN
-597 TFPVYQYAEEIKNYI
+597 TFPVYKYAEEIKSYV

-637 IDTVLLRVEMPDGSV
+637 IDTVLLRVEMPDGSL

-668 LANIYDLFIDWE
+668 LANIFDLFRDWE
-680 EKTLANPEF
+680 DKTLANPEF
-689 KGSWYRNLD
+689 KKTWYRNLD
-698 YLFMGEL
+698 YLFMGDL

-713 LAENSIKVYQYV
+713 LAENAIKVYQYV

-731 WGFYAQPTHNQ
+731 WGFYAQPTLDP
-742 NDVFASEFRQ
+742 NDVFASESRQ
-752 LKSYVSTLLNIA
+752 LKSYVSSLLNIS

-771 DVSFDLVYNHIL
+771 DVSFDLVYNHIY

-810 ALVKMEQLML
+810 ALVKMEQLGHI
-820 DYDYEI
+820 YDYEI

-833 LIQPGEALRD
+833 LIQPGEALRQ
-843 LINPDSNQ
+843 LINPDSTL
-851 SEAAEAFSLA
+851 SDAAEAFSLA

-869 LRFSINSISS
+869 LRFSVNKISE
-879 FINDHKKY
+879 FISDHKKY

-904 VKPDSGSRSFFLNAV
+904 VRPDRESRSFFLNAV
-919 MTKSVV
+919 MTRSVV
-925 TSHKHEDNTYVW
+925 NSTKKDDNTFVW
-937 SRYFAE
+937 NRYFAE
-943 KPIPTPTNEFA
+943 KFIPTPTNEFA

-964 QYFTGKII
+964 QFFTGRII
-972 SSKATTSLPATCLS
+972 SSKPTTALPATCLT

-1004 VVTFDKNMGPEF
+1004 VVTFDRNMGPEF
-1016 YDLPN
+1016 FDLPN
-1021 TTGSDMPY
+1021 NTGNEMPY

-1064 FNIDIQKEDKYK
+1064 FNIDIQHEDKFK

-1114 KKKWSLL
+1114 KKRWSLL

-1140 SQNKERADILLVNMD
+1140 SQNKERADILLVNLD

-1170 RQTLSPTSEENL
+1170 RQSLSQSSEEAL
-1182 ETKMLSQINNTI
+1182 EQKMLSQINNTI

-1199 HFVVENRLDRELK
+1199 HFVLENRLDRELK

-1217 NLLSFYIRR
+1217 NLLSFYVKR
-1226 SARYDV
+1226 SARYGV
-1232 LDNEI
+1232 LDSEI

-1246 TLNDGFNVRFK
+1246 TLNDGYDIRFK
-1257 RLGIIYNLGQAEKQ
+1257 RLGIIYNLAQVEKQ
-1271 RKETWPDASFYIMG
+1271 RKENWPDASFYIMG
-1285 KPAIDDILSDDKTM
+1285 KPAIDDILSDDKSM
-1299 DTEKLDA
+1299 DTEKLDQ
-1306 YDQEFLEVFEE
+1306 YDREFLEVFEQ

-1326 RRGQREIDDI
+1326 RRGQKEIDDI
-1336 IKDRPV
+1336 IRNENE
-1342 IEDEESV
+1342 EDKESV
-1349 KIIVPATEDKTGKPE
+1349 KIIVDIPE
-1364 TDQRK
+1364 TKDNEDESIK
-1369 TASSDSDKYGD
+1369 INVASSKQVEQVEESR
-1380 LEANA
+1380 
-1385 ASTVNEG
+1385 
-1392 TPSNVNDEVV
+1392 NDV
-1402 EHEEPKDEETIPP
+1402 DETIDDSTDTPDDNGMITILPP
-1415 VPEPKSEPDVDT
+1415 EHD
-1427 EPEPDVEPEPEP
+1427 P
-1439 DITPEPEPDVIEEQ
+1439 DIVYYL
-1453 FVDPTFDILIGD
+1453 DPKYDILIGD
-1465 NKPTSQFGILGRSLA
+1465 NKETAQFGILGQTTA

-1502 AGKSYTIGTVTE
+1502 ASKSYTIGSVTE
-1514 MVLKRFSNINTLKAP
+1514 MVLKRFNRVNNLKSP

-1549 MVYPTDE
+1549 MVYPNDE
-1556 ARQLAMLKEK
+1556 AKQLAMLKEK

-1571 GSIKDVILLAPRDQ
+1571 GSIEDVVLLAPESKVDER
-1585 VEKRQAEYPDIEVH
+1585 KAEYPNIEVH
-1599 PIGFDSNELQ
+1599 PIAFDSSELQ
-1609 VRDWMFLLGA
+1609 VKDWMFLLGA

-1625 YIREFKLLM
+1625 YIRELKLM
-1634 KHIRNDLSLK
+1634 MRKIRNDLSLK
-1644 NIRRGVISSSTM
+1644 NIRRGVASSSTM
-1656 STTQKKLA
+1656 SQGQKGLA
-1664 EQRLK
+1664 NQRLN
-1669 FAEEYICDGVKLQ
+1669 FAEEYINDGVKLQ
-1682 QYLRPGRLIIVDLR
+1682 DYLKPGRLIIVDLR
-1696 DEYIEKD
+1696 DEFIEKD

-1718 VMKVNDKEFNKFIVF
+1718 VMQVDGKAFNKFIVF

-1777 IELSSVVILHRF
+1777 IELSSIVILHRF
-1789 NSPQWVKHVQKSI
+1789 NSPAWVKHVQKSI
-1802 TPLSSL
+1802 TPLGSL
-1808 TPSMMSSLKK
+1808 TASMMSALKS
-1818 GEAYLWAGQSTDEN
+1818 GEAYLWAGKATDEN
-1832 ITVHPIKIEIRPR
+1832 ITAHPIKIEIRPR
-1845 VTKHGGDTINA
+1845 VTKHGGDTISA
-1856 VKE
+1856 VK

>member
-1 MDLKQLYYKKFLP
+1 MELKQLYYDKFLP
-14 FIVEYHKD
+14 FIVDYYKD
-22 TLKGAKPG
+22 TLKEAKPG
-30 HCMKITGLALEE
+30 HCMKITGFAFHE
-42 LKQLIAMLRAVNKD
+42 LKKLISMLRPVNKD
-56 MQVYIISEDE
+56 MQVYIISEE
-66 VGDDYAH
+66 VTGEDFAH

-106 ATFKL
+106 ATFQL
-111 LNVKGLDLEFFLYL
+111 LDVKGLDYRFYLYL
-125 ERQVPP
+125 EQQVPE
-131 TQEATWHNIQTIF
+131 TQAVTWNLLKTFF
-144 DGLKIDWPSRIQY
+144 DDLKIDWSFRIQY
-157 FLFLEDCAWNLS
+157 YLFLEENQWDIN
-169 AWGNGLYLLGL
+169 AWGNGLYLIGL
-180 IPDSAML
+180 IPDSKL
-187 SDISQI
+187 LEDQSKLK
-193 TRRLL
+193 RRLL
-198 YNFRCSDLLCNF
+198 YNIRCAELLCNF
-210 AINAADKAMM
+210 SINAADKAMM
-220 LPLNPGTIQKDIVAF
+220 LPLNPGTIQKDIVIF
-235 FRNERGIN
+235 FREQRAVN

-249 RRIYESYP
+249 QRIYDSYP

-262 EWPIDK
+262 EWAIDK
-268 LINPSN
+268 LDNPLS

-283 PGKNPDNEL
+283 PGKDPEKEL
-292 VRDVSGH
+292 VRDVSGD
-299 YIMQIPYNKKSKV
+299 YIMQIPHGKKSKV
-312 KIKITFD
+312 KVKITFE
-319 PTPDEMPELQKYSV
+319 PTPEEMPEMKKYAV
-333 DIINYEG
+333 EIFNYEG
-340 FEYLDTLRLANINSK
+340 FEYLDTIRQANINSK
-355 GRTKTITLNINNM
+355 SKSKTITLNINNA
-368 AFDDGNYFLRVHA
+368 AFDDGTYFLRVHA

-394 FRESA
+394 FKVTS
-399 VQDEW
+399 VQEEW
-404 EKLLELNPDGNK
+404 EEFLKLHPDGNK
-416 EELRRQFQKEH
+416 EELRKQFQREH
-427 CVMTVNETMTFTIKN
+427 SVMTVNETMTFTIKN
-442 LTDDDPN
+442 LTEDDSSD
-449 PEDVDVDVT
+449 DVEVDVT
-458 KRNKPNNVLQAYFN
+458 KRNKPDNVLQAYFN
-472 FCIEQIRKAETV
+472 YCIEQIRKDETV
-484 DMPSPEI
+484 ELPAPEI
-491 IDKTEWKEGSL
+491 SEKTEWKEGSL

-517 YQIQIPKKLLELER
+517 YQIQIAKKLLELER

-552 DSLLKD
+552 DSILKD
-558 WSFEPIPLDIQISA
+558 WSFKAIPADIQINPE
-572 DLITKRNELF
+572 LITKRNELF
-582 NLIQGSTASEMGVIN
+582 NLIQGSTVSESGVVN
-597 TFPVYQYAEEIKNYI
+597 TFPVYKYAEEIKSYV

-625 NPSEEAI
+625 KPSDEAI

-661 HPLRLAW
+661 HPLRLTW
-668 LANIYDLFIDWE
+668 LANIFDLFRDWE

-689 KGSWYRNLD
+689 KKSWYHNLD
-698 YLFMGEL
+698 YLFMGNL

-713 LAENSIKVYQYV
+713 LVENALKEFQYV

-731 WGFYAQPTHNQ
+731 WGFYAQPTLDP
-742 NDVFASEFRQ
+742 NDVFASESRQ
-752 LKSYVSTLLNIA
+752 LKSYVSSLLNIS

-771 DVSFDLVYNHIL
+771 DVSFDLVYNHIY

-810 ALVKMEQLML
+810 ALVKMEQQGHI
-820 DYDYEI
+820 YDYEI

-833 LIQPGEALRD
+833 LIQPGEALRQ
-843 LINPDSNQ
+843 LINPDNSL
-851 SEAAEAFSLA
+851 SDAAEAFSLA

-869 LRFSINSISS
+869 LRFSINSITS
-879 FINDHKKY
+879 FIKDHKKY

-904 VKPDSGSRSFFLNAV
+904 VQPDRESRSFFLNAV
-919 MTKSVV
+919 MCRSVV
-925 TSHKHEDNTYVW
+925 SSNKRDDNTFVW

-943 KPIPTPTNEFA
+943 KFIPSPTNEFA

-972 SSKATTSLPATCLS
+972 SSKATTALPATCLS

-1004 VVTFDKNMGPEF
+1004 VVTFDRNMGPEF

-1021 TTGSDMPY
+1021 TTGSEMPY

-1064 FNIDIQKEDKYK
+1064 FNIDIQHEDKFK

-1114 KKKWSLL
+1114 KKRWSLL

-1140 SQNKERADILLVNMD
+1140 SQNRERADILLVNLD
-1155 VENREIIFQVIEVKC
+1155 VEKREIIFQVIEVKC
-1170 RQTLSPTSEENL
+1170 RQSLSQSSEEAL
-1182 ETKMLSQINNTI
+1182 EQKMLSQINNTI

-1199 HFVVENRLDRELK
+1199 HFVLENRLDRELK

-1217 NLLSFYIRR
+1217 NLLSFYVRR
-1226 SARYDV
+1226 SARYGV

-1246 TLNDGFNVRFK
+1246 TLNDGYEIRFK
-1257 RLGIIYNLGQAEKQ
+1257 RLGIIYNLAQVEKQ
-1271 RKETWPDASFYIMG
+1271 RKENWPDASFYIMG
-1285 KPAIDDILSDDKTM
+1285 KPAIDDILSDDTSM
-1299 DTEKLDA
+1299 DTDKLDKF
-1306 YDQEFLEVFEE
+1306 DKEFLEVFEE

-1336 IKDRPV
+1336 IKDEQKE
-1342 IEDEESV
+1342 EDKDSV
-1349 KIIVPATEDKTGKPE
+1349 KIIVDIPE
-1364 TDQRK
+1364 TKDNEDESIK
-1369 TASSDSDKYGD
+1369 IDVASSKQEDQVEENRDDGDKIIADNTDVPDDKGMITI
-1380 LEANA
+1380 L
-1385 ASTVNEG
+1385 
-1392 TPSNVNDEVV
+1392 PP
-1402 EHEEPKDEETIPP
+1402 EHDPEIVYYLDPKY
-1415 VPEPKSEPDVDT
+1415 
-1427 EPEPDVEPEPEP
+1427 
-1439 DITPEPEPDVIEEQ
+1439 DIMV
-1453 FVDPTFDILIGD
+1453 GD
-1465 NKPTSQFGILGRSLA
+1465 NKETAQFGILGKTIA
-1480 NNRKIAVD
+1480 NNRKIAID
-1488 LAGCNTFSLFGIQG
+1488 LAGCNTISLFGVQG

-1514 MVLKRFSNINTLKAP
+1514 MVLKRFSNVNNLKAP

-1549 MVYPTDE
+1549 MVYPNDE

-1571 GSIKDVILLAPRDQ
+1571 GSIKDVILLAPESKVDDR
-1585 VEKRQAEYPDIEVH
+1585 KAEYPDIEVH
-1599 PIGFDSNELQ
+1599 SIGFDSSELQ
-1609 VRDWMFLLGA
+1609 VKDWMFLLGA

-1625 YIREFKLLM
+1625 YIRELKLLM
-1634 KHIRNDLSLK
+1634 RKIRNDLSLK
-1644 NIRRGVISSSTM
+1644 NIRRGVASSPTM
-1656 STTQKKLA
+1656 SQGQKGLA
-1664 EQRLK
+1664 NQRLN
-1669 FAEEYICDGVKLQ
+1669 FAEEYINDGEKLQ
-1682 QYLRPGRLIIVDLR
+1682 DYLKPGRLIIVDLR
-1696 DEYIEKD
+1696 DEFIEKD
-1703 EALGLFVVMLNIFSS
+1703 EALGLFVVMLNIFSG
-1718 VMKVNDKEFNKFIVF
+1718 VMQVDGKAFNKFIVF

-1777 IELSSVVILHRF
+1777 IELSSIVILHRF
-1789 NSPQWVKHVQKSI
+1789 NSPAWVKHVQKSI
-1802 TPLSSL
+1802 TPLGSL
-1808 TPSMMSSLKK
+1808 TPSMMSALKS
-1818 GEAYLWAGQSTDEN
+1818 GEAYLWAGKATDEN
-1832 ITVHPIKIEIRPR
+1832 ITAHPIKIEIRPR
-1845 VTKHGGDTINA
+1845 VTKHGGDTISA
-1856 VKE
+1856 VK

>member
-1 MDLKQLYYKKFLP
+1 
-14 FIVEYHKD
+14 
-22 TLKGAKPG
+22 
-30 HCMKITGLALEE
+30 
-42 LKQLIAMLRAVNKD
+42 
-56 MQVYIISEDE
+56 
-66 VGDDYAH
+66 
-73 PNKIVE
+73 
-79 LRNKNEFPL
+79 
-88 LALVPTN
+88 
-95 YRTSSEDSFGD
+95 
-106 ATFKL
+106 
-111 LNVKGLDLEFFLYL
+111 
-125 ERQVPP
+125 
-131 TQEATWHNIQTIF
+131 
-144 DGLKIDWPSRIQY
+144 
-157 FLFLEDCAWNLS
+157 
-169 AWGNGLYLLGL
+169 
-180 IPDSAML
+180 
-187 SDISQI
+187 
-193 TRRLL
+193 
-198 YNFRCSDLLCNF
+198 
-210 AINAADKAMM
+210 
-220 LPLNPGTIQKDIVAF
+220 
-235 FRNERGIN
+235 
-243 DRIDLC
+243 
-249 RRIYESYP
+249 
-257 QLNFS
+257 
-262 EWPIDK
+262 
-268 LINPSN
+268 
-274 NVVVTAELV
+274 
-283 PGKNPDNEL
+283 
-292 VRDVSGH
+292 
-299 YIMQIPYNKKSKV
+299 
-312 KIKITFD
+312 
-319 PTPDEMPELQKYSV
+319 
-333 DIINYEG
+333 
-340 FEYLDTLRLANINSK
+340 
-355 GRTKTITLNINNM
+355 
-368 AFDDGNYFLRVHA
+368 
-381 LDADGLILDNDNP
+381 
-394 FRESA
+394 
-399 VQDEW
+399 
-404 EKLLELNPDGNK
+404 
-416 EELRRQFQKEH
+416 
-427 CVMTVNETMTFTIKN
+427 
-442 LTDDDPN
+442 
-449 PEDVDVDVT
+449 
-458 KRNKPNNVLQAYFN
+458 
-472 FCIEQIRKAETV
+472 
-484 DMPSPEI
+484 
-491 IDKTEWKEGSL
+491 
-502 NNTYTFEFGN
+502 
-512 NAQFA
+512 
-517 YQIQIPKKLLELER
+517 
-531 AFYKHATQL
+531 
-540 GYVDAEV
+540 
-547 SGNPT
+547 
-552 DSLLKD
+552 
-558 WSFEPIPLDIQISA
+558 
-572 DLITKRNELF
+572 
-582 NLIQGSTASEMGVIN
+582 
-597 TFPVYQYAEEIKNYI
+597 
-612 LAYSEWL
+612 
-619 HSVIDQ
+619 
-625 NPSEEAI
+625 
-632 VAIQN
+632 
-637 IDTVLLRVEMPDGSV
+637 
-652 NKVKLISPI
+652 
-661 HPLRLAW
+661 
-668 LANIYDLFIDWE
+668 
-680 EKTLANPEF
+680 
-689 KGSWYRNLD
+689 
-698 YLFMGEL
+698 
-705 PMEVSPLI
+705 
-713 LAENSIKVYQYV
+713 
-725 GELTFG
+725 
-731 WGFYAQPTHNQ
+731 
-742 NDVFASEFRQ
+742 
-752 LKSYVSTLLNIA
+752 
-764 REKMIDS
+764 
-771 DVSFDLVYNHIL
+771 
-783 NYTRAHRYT
+783 
-792 RKLVINIFNA
+792 
-802 GDANVFAD
+802 
-810 ALVKMEQLML
+810 
-820 DYDYEI
+820 
-826 RLFADDS
+826 
-833 LIQPGEALRD
+833 
-843 LINPDSNQ
+843 
-851 SEAAEAFSLA
+851 
-861 SKNRLFPK
+861 
-869 LRFSINSISS
+869 
-879 FINDHKKY
+879 
-887 QAHLSFLVN
+887 
-896 PFPVKTGL
+896 
-904 VKPDSGSRSFFLNAV
+904 
-919 MTKSVV
+919 
-925 TSHKHEDNTYVW
+925 
-937 SRYFAE
+937 
-943 KPIPTPTNEFA
+943 
-954 NDSISLFANL
+954 
-964 QYFTGKII
+964 
-972 SSKATTSLPATCLS
+972 
-986 LQNQDQML
+986 ML

-1342 IEDEESV
+1342 IDDEESV
-1349 KIIVPATEDKTGKPE
+1349 KIIVPATDDKTGKAE
-1364 TDQRK
+1364 TEQRD
-1369 TASSDSDKYGD
+1369 TSSTDSANYGD
-1380 LEANA
+1380 LEASA

-1392 TPSNVNDEVV
+1392 TPSNVNDVVV
-1402 EHEEPKDEETIPP
+1402 EHNEPKDEETIPP
-1415 VPEPKSEPDVDT
+1415 VPEPKTEPDIELETEPEPDIRP
-1427 EPEPDVEPEPEP
+1427 EPEPDVE
-1439 DITPEPEPDVIEEQ
+1439 EQ
-1453 FVDPTFDILIGD
+1453 FIDPTYDILVGD
-1465 NKPTSQFGILGRSLA
+1465 NKPTAQFGILGRSLA

-1571 GSIKDVILLAPRDQ
+1571 GSIKDVVLLAPRDQ
-1585 VEKRQAEYPDIEVH
+1585 VDKRQAEYPDIEVH
-1599 PIGFDSNELQ
+1599 PIGFDSGELQ
-1609 VRDWMFLLGA
+1609 VKDWMFLLGA

-1625 YIREFKLLM
+1625 YIRELKLM
-1634 KHIRNDLSLK
+1634 MRKIRHDLSLK
-1644 NIRRGVISSSTM
+1644 NIRRGVASSSTM
-1656 STTQKKLA
+1656 SQSQKGLA
-1664 EQRLK
+1664 NQRLN
-1669 FAEEYICDGVKLQ
+1669 FAEEYINDGVKLQ
-1682 QYLRPGRLIIVDLR
+1682 DFLKPGRLIIVDLR
-1696 DEYIEKD
+1696 DEFIEKE
-1703 EALGLFVVMLNIFSS
+1703 EALGLFVVMLNIFSG
-1718 VMKVNDKEFNKFIVF
+1718 VMEVDGKKFNKFIVF

-1772 LPNEI
+1772 LSTDI

-1789 NSPQWVKHVQKSI
+1789 NSPQWVKHVQRSI

>member
-1 MDLKQLYYKKFLP
+1 MELEQLYYNKFLP
-14 FIVEYHKD
+14 FIVDYYKD
-22 TLKGAKPG
+22 TLKEAKSG
-30 HCMKITGLALEE
+30 HCMKITGFAFRE
-42 LKQLIAMLRAVNKD
+42 LKKLITMLRPINKD
-56 MQVYIISEDE
+56 MQVYIISEE
-66 VGDDYAH
+66 VTGEDFAH

-106 ATFKL
+106 ATFQL
-111 LNVKGLDLEFFLYL
+111 LDVKGLDYRFYLYL
-125 ERQVPP
+125 ERQVPE
-131 TQEATWHNIQTIF
+131 TQIVTWKLLKAFF
-144 DGLKIDWPSRIQY
+144 DELKIEWSDRIKY
-157 FLFLEDCAWNLS
+157 YLFLEENQWDIK
-169 AWGNGLYLLGL
+169 AWGNGLYLIGL
-180 IPDSAML
+180 IPDSKLLEDMTKL
-187 SDISQI
+187 S
-193 TRRLL
+193 RRLL
-198 YNFRCSDLLCNF
+198 YNLRCSDLLCNF
-210 AINAADKAMM
+210 SINAADKAMM
-220 LPLNPGTIQKDIVAF
+220 LPLNPGTIQKDIVVF
-235 FRNERGIN
+235 FREQRAVN

-249 RRIYESYP
+249 QRIYENYP

-262 EWPIDK
+262 GWSIDK
-268 LINPSN
+268 LDNPLSN
-274 NVVVTAELV
+274 VIVTAELV
-283 PGKNPDNEL
+283 PGKDPEKEL
-292 VRDVSGH
+292 VRDVSGD
-299 YIMQIPYNKKSKV
+299 YVMQIPFGKKSKV
-312 KIKITFD
+312 KLKITFE
-319 PTPDEMPELQKYSV
+319 PTPQEMPEMKKYAV
-333 DIINYEG
+333 EIFNYEG
-340 FEYLDTLRLANINSK
+340 FEYLDTIRQANINSK
-355 GRTKTITLNINNM
+355 GKSKTITLNINNA
-368 AFDDGNYFLRVHA
+368 AFDDGTYFLRVHA

-394 FRESA
+394 FKVAS
-399 VQDEW
+399 VQEEW
-404 EKLLELNPDGNK
+404 EEFLKQHKDGNK
-416 EELRRQFQKEH
+416 EELRKQFQREH
-427 CVMTVNETMTFTIKN
+427 SVLTVNETMTFTIKN
-442 LTDDDPN
+442 LTIDDSSD
-449 PEDVDVDVT
+449 DVEVDVT
-458 KRNKPNNVLQAYFN
+458 KRNKPDNVLQAYFN
-472 FCIEQIRKAETV
+472 YCIEQIRKDETV
-484 DMPSPEI
+484 EIPAPEI
-491 IDKTEWKEGSL
+491 SEKTEWKEGSL

-517 YQIQIPKKLLELER
+517 YQIQIAKKLLELER

-552 DSLLKD
+552 DSILKD
-558 WSFEPIPLDIQISA
+558 WSFKAIPAEIKINP

-582 NLIQGSTASEMGVIN
+582 NLIQASTASESGVVN
-597 TFPVYQYAEEIKNYI
+597 TFPVYKYAEEIKSYV

-637 IDTVLLRVEMPDGSV
+637 IDTVLLRVEMPDGSL

-668 LANIYDLFIDWE
+668 LANIFDLFRDWE
-680 EKTLANPEF
+680 DKTLANPEF
-689 KGSWYRNLD
+689 KKTWYRNLD
-698 YLFMGEL
+698 YLFMGDL

-713 LAENSIKVYQYV
+713 LAENAIKVYQYV

-731 WGFYAQPTHNQ
+731 WGFYAQPTLDP
-742 NDVFASEFRQ
+742 NDVFASESRQ
-752 LKSYVSTLLNIA
+752 LKSYVSSLLNIS

-771 DVSFDLVYNHIL
+771 DVSFDLVYNHIY

-810 ALVKMEQLML
+810 ALVKMEQLGHI
-820 DYDYEI
+820 YDYEI

-833 LIQPGEALRD
+833 LIQPGEALRQ
-843 LINPDSNQ
+843 LINPDSTL
-851 SEAAEAFSLA
+851 SDAAEAFSLA

-869 LRFSINSISS
+869 LRFSVNKISE
-879 FINDHKKY
+879 FISDHKKY

-904 VKPDSGSRSFFLNAV
+904 VRPDRESRSFFLNAV

-925 TSHKHEDNTYVW
+925 NSTKKDDNTFVW
-937 SRYFAE
+937 NRYFAE
-943 KPIPTPTNEFA
+943 KFIPTPTNEFA

-964 QYFTGKII
+964 QFFTGRII
-972 SSKATTSLPATCLS
+972 SSKPTTALPATCLT

-1004 VVTFDKNMGPEF
+1004 VITFDRNMGPEF
-1016 YDLPN
+1016 FDLPN
-1021 TTGSDMPY
+1021 NTGNEMPY

-1049 PTSEIIGLMQPHFRK
+1049 PTSEIVGLMQPHFRK
-1064 FNIDIQKEDKYK
+1064 FNIDIQHEDKFK

-1114 KKKWSLL
+1114 KKRWSLL

-1140 SQNKERADILLVNMD
+1140 SQNKERADILLVNLD

-1170 RQTLSPTSEENL
+1170 RQSLSQSSEEAL
-1182 ETKMLSQINNTI
+1182 EQKMLSQINNTI

-1199 HFVVENRLDRELK
+1199 HFVLENRLDRELK

-1217 NLLSFYIRR
+1217 NLLSFYVKR
-1226 SARYDV
+1226 SARYGV
-1232 LDNEI
+1232 LDSEI

-1246 TLNDGFNVRFK
+1246 TLNDGYDIRFK
-1257 RLGIIYNLGQAEKQ
+1257 RLGIIYNLAQVEKQ
-1271 RKETWPDASFYIMG
+1271 RKENWPDASFYIMG
-1285 KPAIDDILSDDKTM
+1285 KPAIDDILSDDKSM
-1299 DTEKLDA
+1299 DTEKLDQ
-1306 YDQEFLEVFEE
+1306 YDREFLEVFEQ

-1326 RRGQREIDDI
+1326 RRGQKEIDDI
-1336 IKDRPV
+1336 IRNENE
-1342 IEDEESV
+1342 EDKESV
-1349 KIIVPATEDKTGKPE
+1349 KIIVEVPETKKTGDDAIVSDNSHNKLPE
-1364 TDQRK
+1364 YKDNDSEALSVSDSAGTQGDNK
-1369 TASSDSDKYGD
+1369 DTDSDKGK
-1380 LEANA
+1380 E
-1385 ASTVNEG
+1385 
-1392 TPSNVNDEVV
+1392 DEIVIIDDSMLD
-1402 EHEEPKDEETIPP
+1402 EPAF
-1415 VPEPKSEPDVDT
+1415 VLNPKY
-1427 EPEPDVEPEPEP
+1427 
-1439 DITPEPEPDVIEEQ
+1439 
-1453 FVDPTFDILIGD
+1453 DILIGD
-1465 NKPTSQFGILGRSLA
+1465 NKETAQFGILGQTAA

-1502 AGKSYTIGTVTE
+1502 AGKSYTIGSVTE
-1514 MVLKRFSNINTLKAP
+1514 MVLKRFNRVNNLKSP

-1549 MVYPTDE
+1549 MVYPNDE
-1556 ARQLAMLKEK
+1556 AKQLAMLKEK

-1571 GSIKDVILLAPRDQ
+1571 GSIEDVVLLAPESKVDER
-1585 VEKRQAEYPDIEVH
+1585 KAEYPNIEVH
-1599 PIGFDSNELQ
+1599 PIAFDSSELQ
-1609 VRDWMFLLGA
+1609 VKDWMFLLGA

-1625 YIREFKLLM
+1625 YIRELKLM
-1634 KHIRNDLSLK
+1634 MRKIRNDLSLK
-1644 NIRRGVISSSTM
+1644 NIRRGVASSSTM
-1656 STTQKKLA
+1656 SQGQKGLA
-1664 EQRLK
+1664 NQRLN
-1669 FAEEYICDGVKLQ
+1669 FAEEYINDGVKLQ
-1682 QYLRPGRLIIVDLR
+1682 DYLKPGRLIIVDLR
-1696 DEYIEKD
+1696 DEFIEKD

-1718 VMKVNDKEFNKFIVF
+1718 VMQVDGKAFNKFIVF

-1777 IELSSVVILHRF
+1777 IELSSIVILHRF
-1789 NSPQWVKHVQKSI
+1789 NSPAWVKHVQKSI
-1802 TPLSSL
+1802 TPLGSL
-1808 TPSMMSSLKK
+1808 TASMMSALKS
-1818 GEAYLWAGQSTDEN
+1818 GEAYLWAGKATDEN
-1832 ITVHPIKIEIRPR
+1832 ITAHPIKIEIRPR
-1845 VTKHGGDTINA
+1845 VTKHGGDTISA
-1856 VKE
+1856 VK

>member
-1 MDLKQLYYKKFLP
+1 MELEQLYYNKFLP
-14 FIVEYHKD
+14 FIVDYYKD
-22 TLKGAKPG
+22 TLKEAKSG
-30 HCMKITGLALEE
+30 HCMKITGFAFRE
-42 LKQLIAMLRAVNKD
+42 LKKLITMLRPINKD
-56 MQVYIISEDE
+56 MQVYIISEE
-66 VGDDYAH
+66 VTGEDFAH

-106 ATFKL
+106 ATFQL
-111 LNVKGLDLEFFLYL
+111 LDVKGLDYRFYLYL
-125 ERQVPP
+125 ERQVPE
-131 TQEATWHNIQTIF
+131 TQIVTWKLLKAFF
-144 DGLKIDWPSRIQY
+144 DELKIEWSYRIKY
-157 FLFLEDCAWNLS
+157 YLFLEENQWDIK
-169 AWGNGLYLLGL
+169 AWGNGLYLIGL
-180 IPDSAML
+180 IPDSKLLEDMSKL
-187 SDISQI
+187 S
-193 TRRLL
+193 RRLL
-198 YNFRCSDLLCNF
+198 YNLRCSDLLCNF
-210 AINAADKAMM
+210 SINAADKAMM
-220 LPLNPGTIQKDIVAF
+220 LPLNPGTIQKDIVVF
-235 FRNERGIN
+235 FREQRAVN

-249 RRIYESYP
+249 QRIYENYP

-262 EWPIDK
+262 GWSIDK
-268 LINPSN
+268 LDNPLSN
-274 NVVVTAELV
+274 VIVTAELV
-283 PGKNPDNEL
+283 PGKDPEKEL
-292 VRDVSGH
+292 VRDVSGD
-299 YIMQIPYNKKSKV
+299 YVMQIPFGKKSKV
-312 KIKITFD
+312 KLKITFE
-319 PTPDEMPELQKYSV
+319 PTPQEMPEMKKYAV
-333 DIINYEG
+333 EIFNYEG
-340 FEYLDTLRLANINSK
+340 FEYLDTIRQANINSK
-355 GRTKTITLNINNM
+355 GKSKTITLNINNA
-368 AFDDGNYFLRVHA
+368 AFDDGTYFLRVHA

-394 FRESA
+394 FKVTSVKE
-399 VQDEW
+399 EW
-404 EKLLELNPDGNK
+404 EEFLKQHKDGNK
-416 EELRRQFQKEH
+416 EELRKQFQREH
-427 CVMTVNETMTFTIKN
+427 SVLTVNETMTFTIKN
-442 LTDDDPN
+442 LTIDDSSD
-449 PEDVDVDVT
+449 DVEVDVT
-458 KRNKPNNVLQAYFN
+458 KRNKPDNVLQAYFN
-472 FCIEQIRKAETV
+472 YCIEQIRKDETV
-484 DMPSPEI
+484 EIPAPEI
-491 IDKTEWKEGSL
+491 SEKTEWKEGSL

-517 YQIQIPKKLLELER
+517 YQIQIAKKLLELER

-552 DSLLKD
+552 DSILKD
-558 WSFEPIPLDIQISA
+558 WSFKAIPAEIQINP

-582 NLIQGSTASEMGVIN
+582 NLIQASTASESGVVN
-597 TFPVYQYAEEIKNYI
+597 TFPVYKYAEEIKSYV

-637 IDTVLLRVEMPDGSV
+637 IDTVLLRVEMPDGSL

-668 LANIYDLFIDWE
+668 LANIFDLFRDWE
-680 EKTLANPEF
+680 DKTLANPEF
-689 KGSWYRNLD
+689 KKTWYRNLD
-698 YLFMGEL
+698 YLFMGDL

-713 LAENSIKVYQYV
+713 LAENAIKVYQYV

-731 WGFYAQPTHNQ
+731 WGFYAQPTLDP
-742 NDVFASEFRQ
+742 NDVFASESRQ
-752 LKSYVSTLLNIA
+752 LKSYVSSLLNIS

-771 DVSFDLVYNHIL
+771 DVSFDLVYNHIY

-810 ALVKMEQLML
+810 ALVKMEQLGHI
-820 DYDYEI
+820 YDYEI

-833 LIQPGEALRD
+833 LIQPGEALRQ
-843 LINPDSNQ
+843 LINPDSTL
-851 SEAAEAFSLA
+851 SDAAEAFSLA

-869 LRFSINSISS
+869 LRFSVNKISE
-879 FINDHKKY
+879 FISDHKKY

-904 VKPDSGSRSFFLNAV
+904 VRPDRESRSFFLNAV

-925 TSHKHEDNTYVW
+925 NSTKKDDNTFVW
-937 SRYFAE
+937 NRYFAE
-943 KPIPTPTNEFA
+943 KFIPTPTNEFA

-964 QYFTGKII
+964 QFFTGRII
-972 SSKATTSLPATCLS
+972 SSKPTTALPATCLT

-1004 VVTFDKNMGPEF
+1004 VVTFDRNMGPEF
-1016 YDLPN
+1016 FDLPN
-1021 TTGSDMPY
+1021 NTGNEMPY

-1064 FNIDIQKEDKYK
+1064 FNIDIQHEDKFK

-1114 KKKWSLL
+1114 KKRWSLL

-1140 SQNKERADILLVNMD
+1140 SQNKERADILLVNLD

-1170 RQTLSPTSEENL
+1170 RQSLSQSSEEAL
-1182 ETKMLSQINNTI
+1182 EKKMLSQINNTI

-1199 HFVVENRLDRELK
+1199 HFVLENRLDRELK

-1217 NLLSFYIRR
+1217 NLLSFYVKR
-1226 SARYDV
+1226 SARYGV
-1232 LDNEI
+1232 LDSEI

-1246 TLNDGFNVRFK
+1246 TLNDGYDIRFK
-1257 RLGIIYNLGQAEKQ
+1257 RLGIIYNLAQVEKQ
-1271 RKETWPDASFYIMG
+1271 RKENWPDASFYIMG
-1285 KPAIDDILSDDKTM
+1285 KPAIDDILSDDKSM
-1299 DTEKLDA
+1299 DTEKLDQ
-1306 YDQEFLEVFEE
+1306 YDREFLEVFEQ

-1326 RRGQREIDDI
+1326 RRGQKEIDDI
-1336 IKDRPV
+1336 IRNENE
-1342 IEDEESV
+1342 EDKESV
-1349 KIIVPATEDKTGKPE
+1349 KIIVEVPEAKKTGDDAIVSDNSHNKLPE
-1364 TDQRK
+1364 YKDNDSEALSVSDSAGTQGDNK
-1369 TASSDSDKYGD
+1369 DTDSDKGK
-1380 LEANA
+1380 E
-1385 ASTVNEG
+1385 
-1392 TPSNVNDEVV
+1392 DEIVIIDDSMLD
-1402 EHEEPKDEETIPP
+1402 EPAF
-1415 VPEPKSEPDVDT
+1415 VLNPKY
-1427 EPEPDVEPEPEP
+1427 
-1439 DITPEPEPDVIEEQ
+1439 
-1453 FVDPTFDILIGD
+1453 DILIGD
-1465 NKPTSQFGILGRSLA
+1465 NKETAQYGILGQTAA

-1502 AGKSYTIGTVTE
+1502 AGKSYTIGSVTE
-1514 MVLKRFSNINTLKAP
+1514 MVLKRFNRVNNLKSP

-1549 MVYPTDE
+1549 MVYPNDE
-1556 ARQLAMLKEK
+1556 AKQLAMLKEK

-1571 GSIKDVILLAPRDQ
+1571 GSIEDVVLLAPESKVDER
-1585 VEKRQAEYPDIEVH
+1585 KAEYPNIEVH
-1599 PIGFDSNELQ
+1599 PIAFDSSELQ
-1609 VRDWMFLLGA
+1609 VKDWMFLLGA

-1625 YIREFKLLM
+1625 YIRELKLM
-1634 KHIRNDLSLK
+1634 MRKIRNDLSLK
-1644 NIRRGVISSSTM
+1644 NIRRGVASSSTM
-1656 STTQKKLA
+1656 SQGQKGLA
-1664 EQRLK
+1664 NQRLN
-1669 FAEEYICDGVKLQ
+1669 FAEEYINDGVKLQ
-1682 QYLRPGRLIIVDLR
+1682 DYLKPGRLIIVDLR
-1696 DEYIEKD
+1696 DEFIEKD

-1718 VMKVNDKEFNKFIVF
+1718 VMQVDGKAFNKFIVF

-1777 IELSSVVILHRF
+1777 IELSSIVILHRF
-1789 NSPQWVKHVQKSI
+1789 NSPAWVKHVQKSI
-1802 TPLSSL
+1802 TPLGSL
-1808 TPSMMSSLKK
+1808 TASMMSALKS
-1818 GEAYLWAGQSTDEN
+1818 GEAYLWAGKATDEN
-1832 ITVHPIKIEIRPR
+1832 ITAHPIKIEIRPR
-1845 VTKHGGDTINA
+1845 VTKHGGDTISA
-1856 VKE
+1856 VK

>member
-1 MDLKQLYYKKFLP
+1 MELEQQYYNKFLP
-14 FIVEYHKD
+14 FIVDYYKD
-22 TLKGAKPG
+22 TLKDAKPG
-30 HCMKITGLALEE
+30 HCMKITGFAFHE
-42 LKQLIAMLRAVNKD
+42 LKKLIPMLRPVNKD
-56 MQVYIISEDE
+56 MQVYIISEE
-66 VGDDYAH
+66 VTGPDFAH

-111 LNVKGLDLEFFLYL
+111 LDVKGLDSQFYYYL
-125 ERQVPP
+125 DQQVPD
-131 TQEATWHNIQTIF
+131 TQYVTWKLLKTFF
-144 DGLKIDWPSRIQY
+144 DELKIDWSFRIKY
-157 FLFLEDCAWNLS
+157 YLFLEENQWDIK
-169 AWGNGLYLLGL
+169 AWGNGLYLIGL
-180 IPDSAML
+180 IPDSKLLDDMAKL
-187 SDISQI
+187 S
-193 TRRLL
+193 RRLL
-198 YNFRCSDLLCNF
+198 YNIRCADLLCNF
-210 AINAADKAMM
+210 SINAADKAMM
-220 LPLNPGTIQKDIVAF
+220 LPLNPGTIQKDIVIF
-235 FRNERGIN
+235 FREQRAVN

-249 RRIYESYP
+249 QRIYESYP

-268 LINPSN
+268 LDNPLSN
-274 NVVVTAELV
+274 VIVTAELM
-283 PGKNPDNEL
+283 PGKNPEKEL
-292 VRDVSGH
+292 VKDISGD
-299 YIMQIPYNKKSKV
+299 YIIQIPYGKKSKV
-312 KIKITFD
+312 KVKITFE
-319 PTPDEMPELQKYSV
+319 PTPEEMPEMKKYAV
-333 DIINYEG
+333 EIFNYEG
-340 FEYLDTLRLANINSK
+340 FEYLDTIRQANINSK
-355 GRTKTITLNINNM
+355 GKSKTITLNINNA
-368 AFDDGNYFLRVHA
+368 AFDDGTYFLRVHA

-394 FRESA
+394 FKVSS
-399 VQDEW
+399 VQEEW
-404 EKLLELNPDGNK
+404 EEFLKLHKDGNK
-416 EELRRQFQKEH
+416 EELRKQFQKEH
-427 CVMTVNETMTFTIKN
+427 SVMTVNETMTFTIKN
-442 LTDDDPN
+442 LTEDDTSD
-449 PEDVDVDVT
+449 DVEVDVT
-458 KRNKPNNVLQAYFN
+458 KRNKPDNVLQAYFN
-472 FCIEQIRKAETV
+472 YCIEQIRKDETIEL
-484 DMPSPEI
+484 PSPEI
-491 IDKTEWKEGSL
+491 SEKTEWKEGSL

-517 YQIQIPKKLLELER
+517 YQIQIAKKLLELER

-540 GYVDAEV
+540 GHVDAEV

-552 DSLLKD
+552 DSILKD
-558 WSFEPIPLDIQISA
+558 WSFKTIPADIQINP

-582 NLIQGSTASEMGVIN
+582 NLIQGSTASESGVVN
-597 TFPVYQYAEEIKNYI
+597 TFPVYKYSEYIKSYV

-625 NPSEEAI
+625 NPSDEAI

-637 IDTVLLRVEMPDGSV
+637 IDTVLLRVEMPDGSI

-668 LANIYDLFIDWE
+668 LANIYDLFRDWE
-680 EKTLANPEF
+680 EKTLANPEY
-689 KGSWYRNLD
+689 KKTWYHNLD
-698 YLFMGEL
+698 YLFMGNL
-705 PMEVSPLI
+705 PMEVSPLV
-713 LAENSIKVYQYV
+713 LVENALKEFQYV

-731 WGFYAQPTHNQ
+731 WGFYAQPTLDSS
-742 NDVFASEFRQ
+742 DVFASESRQ
-752 LKSYVSTLLNIA
+752 LKSYVSSLLNIS

-771 DVSFDLVYNHIL
+771 DVSFDLVYNHIY
-783 NYTRAHRYT
+783 NYTRAHKYT
-792 RKLVINIFNA
+792 KKLVINIFNA

-810 ALVKMEQLML
+810 ALVKMEQQGYI
-820 DYDYEI
+820 YDYEI

-833 LIQPGEALRD
+833 LIQPGEALRQ
-843 LINPDSNQ
+843 LINPDNTLSD
-851 SEAAEAFSLA
+851 AAEAFSLA

-869 LRFSINSISS
+869 LRFSVNSILD
-879 FINDHKKY
+879 FIKDHKKY

-904 VKPDSGSRSFFLNAV
+904 VQPDRESRSFFLNAV
-919 MTKSVV
+919 MCRSVV
-925 TSHKHEDNTYVW
+925 NSTKKDDNTFVW

-943 KPIPTPTNEFA
+943 KSIPSPTNEFA

-1004 VVTFDKNMGPEF
+1004 VVTFDRNMGPEF

-1021 TTGSDMPY
+1021 TTGSEMPY

-1064 FNIDIQKEDKYK
+1064 FNIDIQQEDKFK

-1114 KKKWSLL
+1114 KKRWSLL

-1140 SQNKERADILLVNMD
+1140 SQNKERADILLVNLD

-1170 RQTLSPTSEENL
+1170 RQSLSQSSEEAL
-1182 ETKMLSQINNTI
+1182 EQKMLSQINNTI

-1199 HFVVENRLDRELK
+1199 HFVLENRLDRELK

-1217 NLLSFYIRR
+1217 SLLSFYVRR
-1226 SARYDV
+1226 SARYGV

-1237 AEEYLAFLD
+1237 AQEYLAFLD
-1246 TLNDGFNVRFK
+1246 TLNDGYDIRFK
-1257 RLGIIYNLGQAEKQ
+1257 RLGIIYNLAQVEKQ
-1271 RKETWPDASFYIMG
+1271 RKENWPDASFYIMG
-1285 KPAIDDILSDDKTM
+1285 KPAIDDILSDDKSM
-1299 DTEKLDA
+1299 DTDKLDQ
-1306 YDQEFLEVFEE
+1306 YDKEFLEVFEE

-1326 RRGQREIDDI
+1326 RRGQKEIDDI
-1336 IKDRPV
+1336 IKDEHKE
-1342 IEDEESV
+1342 EDEDSV
-1349 KIIVPATEDKTGKPE
+1349 KIIVNVTEDDKDNDKSENKNDLTTQPDDKDDIASVSSSQNTKE
-1364 TDQRK
+1364 TD
-1369 TASSDSDKYGD
+1369 DKESKVTTGID
-1380 LEANA
+1380 
-1385 ASTVNEG
+1385 
-1392 TPSNVNDEVV
+1392 
-1402 EHEEPKDEETIPP
+1402 KDKE
-1415 VPEPKSEPDVDT
+1415 
-1427 EPEPDVEPEPEP
+1427 
-1439 DITPEPEPDVIEEQ
+1439 DVIIDDSVFDNPIY
-1453 FVDPTFDILIGD
+1453 FVDPNYDIMIGD
-1465 NKPTSQFGILGRSLA
+1465 NKETAQFGILGKTIA

-1488 LAGCNTFSLFGIQG
+1488 LAGCNTISLFGVQG

-1514 MVLKRFSNINTLKAP
+1514 MVLKRFSNVNNLKAP

-1549 MVYPTDE
+1549 MVYPNDE

-1571 GSIKDVILLAPRDQ
+1571 DSIKDVILLAPESK
-1585 VEKRQAEYPDIEVH
+1585 VEERKAEYPDIEVH

-1609 VRDWMFLLGA
+1609 VKDWMFLLGA

-1625 YIREFKLLM
+1625 YIRELKLLM
-1634 KHIRNDLSLK
+1634 RKIRNDLSLK
-1644 NIRRGVISSSTM
+1644 NIRRGVASSSTM
-1656 STTQKKLA
+1656 TQGQKGLA
-1664 EQRLK
+1664 TQRLN
-1669 FAEEYICDGVKLQ
+1669 FAEEYINDGIKLQ
-1682 QYLRPGRLIIVDLR
+1682 DFLKPGRLIIVDLR
-1696 DEYIEKD
+1696 DEFIEKD

-1718 VMKVNDKEFNKFIVF
+1718 VMQVDGKAFNKFIVF

-1777 IELSSVVILHRF
+1777 IELSSIVILHRF
-1789 NSPQWVKHVQKSI
+1789 NSPAWVKHVQKSI
-1802 TPLSSL
+1802 TPLGSL
-1808 TPSMMSSLKK
+1808 TPSMMSGLKS
-1818 GEAYLWAGQSTDEN
+1818 GEAYLWAGKATDEN
-1832 ITVHPIKIEIRPR
+1832 ITAHPIKIEIRPR
-1845 VTKHGGDTINA
+1845 VTKHGGDTISA
-1856 VKE
+1856 VK

>member
-1 MDLKQLYYKKFLP
+1 MELEQLYYNKFLP
-14 FIVEYHKD
+14 FIVDYYKD
-22 TLKGAKPG
+22 TLKEAKSG
-30 HCMKITGLALEE
+30 HCMKITGFAFRE
-42 LKQLIAMLRAVNKD
+42 LKKLITMLRPINKD
-56 MQVYIISEDE
+56 MQVYIISEE
-66 VGDDYAH
+66 VTGEDFAH

-106 ATFKL
+106 ATFQL
-111 LNVKGLDLEFFLYL
+111 LDVKGLDYRFYLYL
-125 ERQVPP
+125 ERQVPE
-131 TQEATWHNIQTIF
+131 TQIVTWKLLKAFF
-144 DGLKIDWPSRIQY
+144 DELKIEWSYRIKY
-157 FLFLEDCAWNLS
+157 YLFLEENQWDIK
-169 AWGNGLYLLGL
+169 AWGNGLYLIGL
-180 IPDSAML
+180 IPDSKLLEDMSKL
-187 SDISQI
+187 S
-193 TRRLL
+193 RRLL
-198 YNFRCSDLLCNF
+198 YNLRCSDLLCNF
-210 AINAADKAMM
+210 SINAADKAMM
-220 LPLNPGTIQKDIVAF
+220 LPLNPGTIQKDIVVF
-235 FRNERGIN
+235 FREQRAVN

-249 RRIYESYP
+249 QRIYENYP

-262 EWPIDK
+262 GWSIDK
-268 LINPSN
+268 LDNPLSN
-274 NVVVTAELV
+274 VIVTAELV
-283 PGKNPDNEL
+283 PGKDPEKEL
-292 VRDVSGH
+292 VRDISGD
-299 YIMQIPYNKKSKV
+299 YVMQIPFGKKSKV
-312 KIKITFD
+312 KLKITFE
-319 PTPDEMPELQKYSV
+319 PTPQEMPEMKKYAV
-333 DIINYEG
+333 EIFNYEG
-340 FEYLDTLRLANINSK
+340 FEYLDTIRQANINSK
-355 GRTKTITLNINNM
+355 GKSKTITLNINNA
-368 AFDDGNYFLRVHA
+368 AFDDGTYFLRVHA

-394 FRESA
+394 FKVTSVKE
-399 VQDEW
+399 EW
-404 EKLLELNPDGNK
+404 EEFLKQHKDGNK
-416 EELRRQFQKEH
+416 EELRKQFQREH
-427 CVMTVNETMTFTIKN
+427 SVLTVNETMTFTIKN
-442 LTDDDPN
+442 LTIDDSSD
-449 PEDVDVDVT
+449 DVEVDVT
-458 KRNKPNNVLQAYFN
+458 KRNKPDNVLQAYFN
-472 FCIEQIRKAETV
+472 YCIEQIRKDETV
-484 DMPSPEI
+484 EIPAPEI
-491 IDKTEWKEGSL
+491 SEKTEWKEGSL

-517 YQIQIPKKLLELER
+517 YQIQIAKKLLELER

-552 DSLLKD
+552 DSILKD
-558 WSFEPIPLDIQISA
+558 WSFKAIPAEIQINP

-582 NLIQGSTASEMGVIN
+582 NLIQASTASESGVVN
-597 TFPVYQYAEEIKNYI
+597 TFPVYKYAEEIKSYV

-637 IDTVLLRVEMPDGSV
+637 IDTVLLRVEMPDGSL

-668 LANIYDLFIDWE
+668 LANIFDLFRDWE
-680 EKTLANPEF
+680 DKTLANPEF
-689 KGSWYRNLD
+689 KKTWYRNLD
-698 YLFMGEL
+698 YLFMGDL

-713 LAENSIKVYQYV
+713 LAENAIKVYQYV

-731 WGFYAQPTHNQ
+731 WGFYAQPTLDP
-742 NDVFASEFRQ
+742 NDVFASESRQ
-752 LKSYVSTLLNIA
+752 LKSYVSSLLNIS

-771 DVSFDLVYNHIL
+771 DVSFDLVYNHIY

-810 ALVKMEQLML
+810 ALVKMEQLGHI
-820 DYDYEI
+820 YDYEI

-833 LIQPGEALRD
+833 LIQPGEALRQ
-843 LINPDSNQ
+843 LINPDSTL
-851 SEAAEAFSLA
+851 SDAAEAFSLA

-869 LRFSINSISS
+869 LRFSVNKISE
-879 FINDHKKY
+879 FISDHKKY

-904 VKPDSGSRSFFLNAV
+904 VRPDRESRSFFLNAV
-919 MTKSVV
+919 MTRSVV
-925 TSHKHEDNTYVW
+925 NSTKKDDNTFVW
-937 SRYFAE
+937 NRYFAE
-943 KPIPTPTNEFA
+943 KFIPTPTNEFA

-964 QYFTGKII
+964 QFFTGRII
-972 SSKATTSLPATCLS
+972 SSKPTTALPATCLT

-1004 VVTFDKNMGPEF
+1004 VVTFDRNMGPEF
-1016 YDLPN
+1016 FDLPN
-1021 TTGSDMPY
+1021 NTGNEMPY

-1064 FNIDIQKEDKYK
+1064 FNIDIQHEDKFK

-1114 KKKWSLL
+1114 KKRWSLL

-1140 SQNKERADILLVNMD
+1140 SQNKERADILLVNLD

-1170 RQTLSPTSEENL
+1170 RQSLSQSSEEAL
-1182 ETKMLSQINNTI
+1182 EQKMLSQINNTI

-1199 HFVVENRLDRELK
+1199 HFVLENRLDRELK

-1217 NLLSFYIRR
+1217 NLLSFYVKR
-1226 SARYDV
+1226 SARYGV
-1232 LDNEI
+1232 LDSEI

-1246 TLNDGFNVRFK
+1246 TLNDGYDIRFK
-1257 RLGIIYNLGQAEKQ
+1257 RLGIIYNLAQVEKQ
-1271 RKETWPDASFYIMG
+1271 RKENWLDASFYIMG
-1285 KPAIDDILSDDKTM
+1285 KPAIDDILSDDKSM
-1299 DTEKLDA
+1299 DTEKLDQ
-1306 YDQEFLEVFEE
+1306 YDREFLEVFEQ

-1326 RRGQREIDDI
+1326 RRGQKEIDDI
-1336 IKDRPV
+1336 IRNENE
-1342 IEDEESV
+1342 EDKESV
-1349 KIIVPATEDKTGKPE
+1349 KIIVEVPETKKTGDDAIVSDNSHNKLPE
-1364 TDQRK
+1364 YKDNDSEALSVSDSAGTQGDNK
-1369 TASSDSDKYGD
+1369 DTDSDKGK
-1380 LEANA
+1380 E
-1385 ASTVNEG
+1385 
-1392 TPSNVNDEVV
+1392 DEIVIIDDSMLD
-1402 EHEEPKDEETIPP
+1402 EPAF
-1415 VPEPKSEPDVDT
+1415 VLNPKY
-1427 EPEPDVEPEPEP
+1427 
-1439 DITPEPEPDVIEEQ
+1439 
-1453 FVDPTFDILIGD
+1453 DILIGD
-1465 NKPTSQFGILGRSLA
+1465 NKETAQFGILGQTAA

-1502 AGKSYTIGTVTE
+1502 AGKSYTIGSVTE
-1514 MVLKRFSNINTLKAP
+1514 MVLKRFNRVNNLKSP

-1549 MVYPTDE
+1549 MVYPNDE
-1556 ARQLAMLKEK
+1556 AKQLAMLKEK

-1571 GSIKDVILLAPRDQ
+1571 GSIEDVVLLAPESKVDER
-1585 VEKRQAEYPDIEVH
+1585 KAEYPNIEVH
-1599 PIGFDSNELQ
+1599 PIAFDSSELQ
-1609 VRDWMFLLGA
+1609 VKDWMFLLGA

-1625 YIREFKLLM
+1625 YIRELKLM
-1634 KHIRNDLSLK
+1634 MRKIRNDLSLK
-1644 NIRRGVISSSTM
+1644 NIRRGVASSSTM
-1656 STTQKKLA
+1656 SQGQKGLA
-1664 EQRLK
+1664 NQRLN
-1669 FAEEYICDGVKLQ
+1669 FAEEYINDGVKLQ
-1682 QYLRPGRLIIVDLR
+1682 DYLKPGRLIIVDLR
-1696 DEYIEKD
+1696 DEFIEKD

-1718 VMKVNDKEFNKFIVF
+1718 VMQVDGKAFNKFIVF

-1777 IELSSVVILHRF
+1777 IELSSIVILHRF
-1789 NSPQWVKHVQKSI
+1789 NSPAWVKHVQKSI
-1802 TPLSSL
+1802 TPLGSL
-1808 TPSMMSSLKK
+1808 TASMMSALKS
-1818 GEAYLWAGQSTDEN
+1818 GEAYLWAGKATDEN
-1832 ITVHPIKIEIRPR
+1832 ITAHPIKIEIRPR
-1845 VTKHGGDTINA
+1845 VTKHGGDTISA
-1856 VKE
+1856 VK

>member
-1 MDLKQLYYKKFLP
+1 MELEQQYYNKFLP
-14 FIVEYHKD
+14 FIVDYYKD
-22 TLKGAKPG
+22 TLKDAKPG
-30 HCMKITGLALEE
+30 HCMKITGFAFHE
-42 LKQLIAMLRAVNKD
+42 LKKLIPMLRPVNKD
-56 MQVYIISEDE
+56 MQVYIISEE
-66 VGDDYAH
+66 VTGPDFAH

-111 LNVKGLDLEFFLYL
+111 LDVKGLDSQFYYYL
-125 ERQVPP
+125 DQQVPD
-131 TQEATWHNIQTIF
+131 TQYVTWKLLKTFF
-144 DGLKIDWPSRIQY
+144 DELKIDWSFRIKY
-157 FLFLEDCAWNLS
+157 YLFLEENQWDIK
-169 AWGNGLYLLGL
+169 AWGNGLYLIGL
-180 IPDSAML
+180 IPDSKLLDDMAKL
-187 SDISQI
+187 S
-193 TRRLL
+193 RRLL
-198 YNFRCSDLLCNF
+198 YNIRCADLLCNF
-210 AINAADKAMM
+210 SINAADKAMM
-220 LPLNPGTIQKDIVAF
+220 LPLNPGTIQKDIVIF
-235 FRNERGIN
+235 FREQRAVN

-249 RRIYESYP
+249 QRIYESYP

-262 EWPIDK
+262 EWSIDK
-268 LINPSN
+268 LDNPLSN
-274 NVVVTAELV
+274 VIVTAELM
-283 PGKNPDNEL
+283 PGKNPEKEL
-292 VRDVSGH
+292 VKDISGD
-299 YIMQIPYNKKSKV
+299 YIIQIPYGKKSKV
-312 KIKITFD
+312 KVKITFE
-319 PTPDEMPELQKYSV
+319 PTPEEMPEMKKYAV
-333 DIINYEG
+333 EIFNYEG
-340 FEYLDTLRLANINSK
+340 FEYLDTIRQANINSK
-355 GRTKTITLNINNM
+355 GKSKTITLNINNA
-368 AFDDGNYFLRVHA
+368 AFDDGTYFLRVHA

-394 FRESA
+394 FKVSS
-399 VQDEW
+399 VQEEW
-404 EKLLELNPDGNK
+404 EEFLKLHKDGNK
-416 EELRRQFQKEH
+416 EELRKQFQKEH
-427 CVMTVNETMTFTIKN
+427 SVMTVNETMTFTIKN
-442 LTDDDPN
+442 LTEDDTSD
-449 PEDVDVDVT
+449 DVEVDVT
-458 KRNKPNNVLQAYFN
+458 KRNKPDNVLQAYFN
-472 FCIEQIRKAETV
+472 YCIEQIRKDETV
-484 DMPSPEI
+484 ELPSPEI
-491 IDKTEWKEGSL
+491 SEKTEWKEGSL

-517 YQIQIPKKLLELER
+517 YQIQIAKKLLELER
-531 AFYKHATQL
+531 AFYKHSTQL
-540 GYVDAEV
+540 GHVDAEV

-552 DSLLKD
+552 DSILKD
-558 WSFEPIPLDIQISA
+558 WSFKTIPADIQINP

-582 NLIQGSTASEMGVIN
+582 NLIQGSTASESGVVN
-597 TFPVYQYAEEIKNYI
+597 TFPVYKYSEYIKSYV

-625 NPSEEAI
+625 NPSDEAI

-637 IDTVLLRVEMPDGSV
+637 IDTVLLRVEMPDGSI

-668 LANIYDLFIDWE
+668 LANIYDLFRDWE
-680 EKTLANPEF
+680 EKTLANPEY
-689 KGSWYRNLD
+689 KKTWYHNLD
-698 YLFMGEL
+698 YLFMGNL
-705 PMEVSPLI
+705 PMEVSPLV
-713 LAENSIKVYQYV
+713 LVENALKEFQYV

-731 WGFYAQPTHNQ
+731 WGFYAQPTLDSS
-742 NDVFASEFRQ
+742 DVFASESRQ
-752 LKSYVSTLLNIA
+752 LKSYVSSLLNIS

-771 DVSFDLVYNHIL
+771 DVSFDLVYNHIY
-783 NYTRAHRYT
+783 NYTRAHKYT
-792 RKLVINIFNA
+792 KKLVINIFNA

-810 ALVKMEQLML
+810 ALVKMEQQGYI
-820 DYDYEI
+820 YDYEI

-833 LIQPGEALRD
+833 LIQPGEALRQ
-843 LINPDSNQ
+843 LINPDNTLSD
-851 SEAAEAFSLA
+851 AAEAFSLA

-869 LRFSINSISS
+869 LRFSVNSILD
-879 FINDHKKY
+879 FIKDHKKY

-904 VKPDSGSRSFFLNAV
+904 VQPDRESRSFFLNAV
-919 MTKSVV
+919 MCRSVV
-925 TSHKHEDNTYVW
+925 NSTKKDDNTFVW

-943 KPIPTPTNEFA
+943 KSIPSPTNEFA

-1004 VVTFDKNMGPEF
+1004 VVTFDRNMGPEF

-1021 TTGSDMPY
+1021 TTGSEMPY

-1064 FNIDIQKEDKYK
+1064 FNIDIQQEDKFK

-1114 KKKWSLL
+1114 KKRWSLL

-1140 SQNKERADILLVNMD
+1140 SQNKERADILLVNLD

-1170 RQTLSPTSEENL
+1170 RQSLSQSSEEAL
-1182 ETKMLSQINNTI
+1182 EQKMLSQINNTI

-1199 HFVVENRLDRELK
+1199 HFVLENRLDRELK

-1217 NLLSFYIRR
+1217 SLLSFYVRR
-1226 SARYDV
+1226 SARYGV

-1237 AEEYLAFLD
+1237 AQEYLAFLD
-1246 TLNDGFNVRFK
+1246 TLNDGYDIRFK
-1257 RLGIIYNLGQAEKQ
+1257 RLGIIYNLAQVEKQ
-1271 RKETWPDASFYIMG
+1271 RKENWPDASFYIMG
-1285 KPAIDDILSDDKTM
+1285 KPAIDDILSDDKSM
-1299 DTEKLDA
+1299 DTDKLDQ
-1306 YDQEFLEVFEE
+1306 YDKEFLEVFEE

-1326 RRGQREIDDI
+1326 RRGQKEIDDI
-1336 IKDRPV
+1336 IKDEHKE
-1342 IEDEESV
+1342 EDEDSV
-1349 KIIVPATEDKTGKPE
+1349 KIIVNVTEDDKDNDKSENKNDLTTQPDDKDDIASVSSSQNTKE
-1364 TDQRK
+1364 TD
-1369 TASSDSDKYGD
+1369 DKESKVTTGID
-1380 LEANA
+1380 
-1385 ASTVNEG
+1385 
-1392 TPSNVNDEVV
+1392 
-1402 EHEEPKDEETIPP
+1402 KDKE
-1415 VPEPKSEPDVDT
+1415 
-1427 EPEPDVEPEPEP
+1427 
-1439 DITPEPEPDVIEEQ
+1439 DVIIDDSVFDNPIY
-1453 FVDPTFDILIGD
+1453 FVDPNYDIMIGD
-1465 NKPTSQFGILGRSLA
+1465 NKETAQFGILGKTIA

-1488 LAGCNTFSLFGIQG
+1488 LAGCNTISLFGVQG

-1514 MVLKRFSNINTLKAP
+1514 MVLKRFSNVNNLKAP

-1549 MVYPTDE
+1549 MVYPNDE
-1556 ARQLAMLKEK
+1556 ARQLAMLREK

-1571 GSIKDVILLAPRDQ
+1571 DSIKDVILLAPESKVDER
-1585 VEKRQAEYPDIEVH
+1585 KAEYPDIEVH

-1609 VRDWMFLLGA
+1609 VKDWMFLLGA

-1625 YIREFKLLM
+1625 YIRELKLLM
-1634 KHIRNDLSLK
+1634 RKIRNDLSLK
-1644 NIRRGVISSSTM
+1644 NIRRGVASSSTM
-1656 STTQKKLA
+1656 TQGQKGLA
-1664 EQRLK
+1664 TQRLN
-1669 FAEEYICDGVKLQ
+1669 FAEEYINDGIKLQ
-1682 QYLRPGRLIIVDLR
+1682 DFLKPGRLIIVDLR
-1696 DEYIEKD
+1696 DEFIEKD

-1718 VMKVNDKEFNKFIVF
+1718 VMQVDGKAFNKFIVF

-1777 IELSSVVILHRF
+1777 IELSSIVILHRF
-1789 NSPQWVKHVQKSI
+1789 NSPAWVKHVQKSI
-1802 TPLSSL
+1802 TPLGSL
-1808 TPSMMSSLKK
+1808 TPSMMSGLKS
-1818 GEAYLWAGQSTDEN
+1818 GEAYLWAGKATDEN
-1832 ITVHPIKIEIRPR
+1832 ITAHPIKIEIRPR
-1845 VTKHGGDTINA
+1845 VTKHGGDTISA
-1856 VKE
+1856 VK

>member
-1 MDLKQLYYKKFLP
+1 MELEQLYYNKFLP
-14 FIVEYHKD
+14 FIVDYYKD
-22 TLKGAKPG
+22 TLKEAKSG
-30 HCMKITGLALEE
+30 HCMKITGFAFRE
-42 LKQLIAMLRAVNKD
+42 LKKLITMLRPINKD
-56 MQVYIISEDE
+56 MQVYIISEE
-66 VGDDYAH
+66 VTGEDFAH

-106 ATFKL
+106 ATFQL
-111 LNVKGLDLEFFLYL
+111 LDVKGLDYRFYLYL
-125 ERQVPP
+125 ERQVPE
-131 TQEATWHNIQTIF
+131 TQIVTWKLLKAFF
-144 DGLKIDWPSRIQY
+144 DELKIEWSYRIKY
-157 FLFLEDCAWNLS
+157 YLFLEENQWDIK
-169 AWGNGLYLLGL
+169 AWGNGLYLIGL
-180 IPDSAML
+180 IPDSKLLEDMTKL
-187 SDISQI
+187 S
-193 TRRLL
+193 RRLL
-198 YNFRCSDLLCNF
+198 YNLRCSDLLCNF
-210 AINAADKAMM
+210 SINAADKAMM
-220 LPLNPGTIQKDIVAF
+220 LPLNPGTIQKDIVVF
-235 FRNERGIN
+235 FREQRAVN

-249 RRIYESYP
+249 QRIYENYP

-262 EWPIDK
+262 GWSIDK
-268 LINPSN
+268 LDNPLSN
-274 NVVVTAELV
+274 VIVTAELV
-283 PGKNPDNEL
+283 PGKDPEKEL
-292 VRDVSGH
+292 VRDVSGD
-299 YIMQIPYNKKSKV
+299 YVMQIPFGKKSKV
-312 KIKITFD
+312 KLKITFE
-319 PTPDEMPELQKYSV
+319 PTPQEMPEMKKYAV
-333 DIINYEG
+333 EIFNYEG
-340 FEYLDTLRLANINSK
+340 FEYLDTIRQANINSK
-355 GRTKTITLNINNM
+355 GKSKTITLNINNA
-368 AFDDGNYFLRVHA
+368 AFDDGTYFLRVHA

-394 FRESA
+394 FKVPS
-399 VQDEW
+399 VQEEW
-404 EKLLELNPDGNK
+404 EEFLKQHKDGNK
-416 EELRRQFQKEH
+416 EELRKQFQREH
-427 CVMTVNETMTFTIKN
+427 SVLTVNETMTFTIKN
-442 LTDDDPN
+442 LTIDDSSD
-449 PEDVDVDVT
+449 DVEVDVT
-458 KRNKPNNVLQAYFN
+458 KRNKPDNVLQAYFN
-472 FCIEQIRKAETV
+472 YCIEQIRKDETV
-484 DMPSPEI
+484 EIPAPEI
-491 IDKTEWKEGSL
+491 SEKTEWKEGSL

-517 YQIQIPKKLLELER
+517 YQIQIAKKLLELER

-552 DSLLKD
+552 DSILKD
-558 WSFEPIPLDIQISA
+558 WSFKAIPAEIQINP

-582 NLIQGSTASEMGVIN
+582 NLIQASTASESGVVN
-597 TFPVYQYAEEIKNYI
+597 TFPVYKYAEEIKSYV

-668 LANIYDLFIDWE
+668 LANIFDLFRDWE
-680 EKTLANPEF
+680 DKTLANPEF
-689 KGSWYRNLD
+689 KKTWYRNLD
-698 YLFMGEL
+698 YLFMGDL

-713 LAENSIKVYQYV
+713 LAENAIKVYQYV

-731 WGFYAQPTHNQ
+731 WGFYAQPTLDP
-742 NDVFASEFRQ
+742 NDVFASESRQ
-752 LKSYVSTLLNIA
+752 LKSYVSSLLNIS

-771 DVSFDLVYNHIL
+771 DVSFDLVYNHIY

-810 ALVKMEQLML
+810 ALVKMEQLGHI
-820 DYDYEI
+820 YDYEI

-833 LIQPGEALRD
+833 LIQPGEALRQ
-843 LINPDSNQ
+843 LINPDSTL
-851 SEAAEAFSLA
+851 SDAAEAFSLA

-869 LRFSINSISS
+869 LRFSVNKISE
-879 FINDHKKY
+879 FISDHKKY

-904 VKPDSGSRSFFLNAV
+904 VRPDRESRSFFLNAV
-919 MTKSVV
+919 MTRSVV
-925 TSHKHEDNTYVW
+925 NSTKKDDNTFVW
-937 SRYFAE
+937 NRYFAE
-943 KPIPTPTNEFA
+943 KFIPTPTNEFA

-964 QYFTGKII
+964 QFFTGRII
-972 SSKATTSLPATCLS
+972 SSKPTTALPATCLT

-1004 VVTFDKNMGPEF
+1004 VVTFDRNMGPEF
-1016 YDLPN
+1016 FDLPN
-1021 TTGSDMPY
+1021 NTGNEMPY

-1064 FNIDIQKEDKYK
+1064 FNIDIQHEDKFK

-1114 KKKWSLL
+1114 KKRWSLL

-1140 SQNKERADILLVNMD
+1140 SQNKERADILLVNLD

-1170 RQTLSPTSEENL
+1170 RQSLSQSSEEAL
-1182 ETKMLSQINNTI
+1182 EQKMLSQINNTI

-1199 HFVVENRLDRELK
+1199 HFVLENRLDRELK

-1217 NLLSFYIRR
+1217 NLLSFYVKR
-1226 SARYDV
+1226 SARYGV
-1232 LDNEI
+1232 LDSEI

-1246 TLNDGFNVRFK
+1246 TLNDGYDIRFK
-1257 RLGIIYNLGQAEKQ
+1257 RLGIIYNLAQVEKQ
-1271 RKETWPDASFYIMG
+1271 RKENWPDASFYIMG
-1285 KPAIDDILSDDKTM
+1285 KPAIDDILSDDKSM
-1299 DTEKLDA
+1299 DTEKLDQ
-1306 YDQEFLEVFEE
+1306 YDREFLEVFEQ

-1326 RRGQREIDDI
+1326 RRGQKEIDDI
-1336 IKDRPV
+1336 IRNENE
-1342 IEDEESV
+1342 EDKESV
-1349 KIIVPATEDKTGKPE
+1349 KIIVEVPETKKTGDDAIVSDNSHNKLPE
-1364 TDQRK
+1364 YKDNDSEALSVSDSAGTQGDNK
-1369 TASSDSDKYGD
+1369 DTDSDKGK
-1380 LEANA
+1380 E
-1385 ASTVNEG
+1385 
-1392 TPSNVNDEVV
+1392 DEIVIIDDSMLD
-1402 EHEEPKDEETIPP
+1402 EPAF
-1415 VPEPKSEPDVDT
+1415 VLNPKY
-1427 EPEPDVEPEPEP
+1427 
-1439 DITPEPEPDVIEEQ
+1439 
-1453 FVDPTFDILIGD
+1453 DILIGD
-1465 NKPTSQFGILGRSLA
+1465 NKETAQFGILGQTAA

-1502 AGKSYTIGTVTE
+1502 AGKSYTIGSVTE
-1514 MVLKRFSNINTLKAP
+1514 MVLKRFNRVNNLKSP

-1549 MVYPTDE
+1549 MVYPNDE
-1556 ARQLAMLKEK
+1556 AKQLAMLKEK

-1571 GSIKDVILLAPRDQ
+1571 GSIEDVVLLAPESKVDER
-1585 VEKRQAEYPDIEVH
+1585 KAEYPNIEVH
-1599 PIGFDSNELQ
+1599 PIAFDSSELQ
-1609 VRDWMFLLGA
+1609 VKDWMFLLGA

-1625 YIREFKLLM
+1625 YIRELKLM
-1634 KHIRNDLSLK
+1634 MRKIRNDLSLK
-1644 NIRRGVISSSTM
+1644 NIRRGVASSSTM
-1656 STTQKKLA
+1656 SQGQKGLA
-1664 EQRLK
+1664 NQRLN
-1669 FAEEYICDGVKLQ
+1669 FAEEYINDGVKLQ
-1682 QYLRPGRLIIVDLR
+1682 DYLKPGRLIIVDLR
-1696 DEYIEKD
+1696 DEFIEKD

-1718 VMKVNDKEFNKFIVF
+1718 VMQVDGKAFNKFIVF

-1777 IELSSVVILHRF
+1777 IELSSIVILHRF
-1789 NSPQWVKHVQKSI
+1789 NSPAWVKHVQKSI
-1802 TPLSSL
+1802 TPLGSL
-1808 TPSMMSSLKK
+1808 TASMMSALKS
-1818 GEAYLWAGQSTDEN
+1818 GEAYLWAGKATDEN
-1832 ITVHPIKIEIRPR
+1832 ITAHPIKIEIRPR
-1845 VTKHGGDTINA
+1845 VTKHGGDTISA
-1856 VKE
+1856 VK

>member
-1 MDLKQLYYKKFLP
+1 MELEQLYYNKFLP
-14 FIVEYHKD
+14 FIVDYYKD
-22 TLKGAKPG
+22 TLKEAKSG
-30 HCMKITGLALEE
+30 HCMKITGFAFRE
-42 LKQLIAMLRAVNKD
+42 LKKLITMLRPINKD
-56 MQVYIISEDE
+56 MQVYIISEE
-66 VGDDYAH
+66 VTGEDFAH

-106 ATFKL
+106 ATFQL
-111 LNVKGLDLEFFLYL
+111 LDVKGLDYRFYLYL
-125 ERQVPP
+125 ERQVPE
-131 TQEATWHNIQTIF
+131 TQIVTWKLLKAFF
-144 DGLKIDWPSRIQY
+144 DELKIEWSDRIKY
-157 FLFLEDCAWNLS
+157 YLFLEENQWDIK
-169 AWGNGLYLLGL
+169 AWGNGLYLIGL
-180 IPDSAML
+180 IPDSKLLEDMSKL
-187 SDISQI
+187 S
-193 TRRLL
+193 RRLL
-198 YNFRCSDLLCNF
+198 YNLRCSDLLCNF
-210 AINAADKAMM
+210 SINAADKAMM
-220 LPLNPGTIQKDIVAF
+220 LPLNPGTIQKDIVVF
-235 FRNERGIN
+235 FREQRAVN

-249 RRIYESYP
+249 HRIYESYP

-262 EWPIDK
+262 GWSIDK
-268 LINPSN
+268 LDNPLSN
-274 NVVVTAELV
+274 VIVTAELV
-283 PGKNPDNEL
+283 PGKDPEKEL
-292 VRDVSGH
+292 VRDVSGD
-299 YIMQIPYNKKSKV
+299 YVMQIPFGKKSKV
-312 KIKITFD
+312 KLKITFE
-319 PTPDEMPELQKYSV
+319 PTPQEMPEMKKYAV
-333 DIINYEG
+333 EIFNYEG
-340 FEYLDTLRLANINSK
+340 FEYLDTIRQANINSK
-355 GRTKTITLNINNM
+355 GKSKTITLNINNA
-368 AFDDGNYFLRVHA
+368 AFDDGTYFLRVHA

-394 FRESA
+394 FKVPS
-399 VQDEW
+399 VQEEW
-404 EKLLELNPDGNK
+404 EEFLKQHKDGNK
-416 EELRRQFQKEH
+416 EELRKQFQREH
-427 CVMTVNETMTFTIKN
+427 SVLTVNETMTFTIKN
-442 LTDDDPN
+442 LTIDDSSD
-449 PEDVDVDVT
+449 DVEVDVT
-458 KRNKPNNVLQAYFN
+458 KRNKPDNVLQAYFN
-472 FCIEQIRKAETV
+472 YCIEQIRKDETV
-484 DMPSPEI
+484 EIPAPEI
-491 IDKTEWKEGSL
+491 SEKTEWKEGSL

-517 YQIQIPKKLLELER
+517 YQIQIAKKLLELER

-552 DSLLKD
+552 DSILKD
-558 WSFEPIPLDIQISA
+558 WSFKAIPAEIQINP

-582 NLIQGSTASEMGVIN
+582 NLIQASTASESGVVN
-597 TFPVYQYAEEIKNYI
+597 TFPVYKYAEEIKSYV

-668 LANIYDLFIDWE
+668 LANIFDLFRDWE
-680 EKTLANPEF
+680 DKTLANPEF
-689 KGSWYRNLD
+689 KKTWYRNLD
-698 YLFMGEL
+698 YLFMGDL

-713 LAENSIKVYQYV
+713 LAENAIKVYQYV

-731 WGFYAQPTHNQ
+731 WGFYAQPTLDP
-742 NDVFASEFRQ
+742 NDVFASESRQ
-752 LKSYVSTLLNIA
+752 LKSYVSSLLNIS

-771 DVSFDLVYNHIL
+771 DVSFDLVYNHIY

-810 ALVKMEQLML
+810 ALVKMEQLGHI
-820 DYDYEI
+820 YDYEI

-833 LIQPGEALRD
+833 LIQPGEALRQ
-843 LINPDSNQ
+843 LINPDSTL
-851 SEAAEAFSLA
+851 SDAAEAFSLA

-869 LRFSINSISS
+869 LRFSVNKISE
-879 FINDHKKY
+879 FISDHKKY

-904 VKPDSGSRSFFLNAV
+904 VRPDRESRSFFLNAV
-919 MTKSVV
+919 MTRSVV
-925 TSHKHEDNTYVW
+925 NSTKKDDNTFVW
-937 SRYFAE
+937 NRYFAE
-943 KPIPTPTNEFA
+943 KFIPTPTNEFA

-964 QYFTGKII
+964 QFFTGRII
-972 SSKATTSLPATCLS
+972 SSKPTTALPATCLT

-1004 VVTFDKNMGPEF
+1004 VVTFDRNMGPEF
-1016 YDLPN
+1016 FDLPN
-1021 TTGSDMPY
+1021 NTGNEMPY

-1064 FNIDIQKEDKYK
+1064 FNIDIQHEDKFK

-1114 KKKWSLL
+1114 KKRWSLL

-1140 SQNKERADILLVNMD
+1140 SQNKERADILLVNLD

-1170 RQTLSPTSEENL
+1170 RQSLSQSSEEAL
-1182 ETKMLSQINNTI
+1182 EQKMLSQINNTI

-1199 HFVVENRLDRELK
+1199 HFVLENRLDRELK

-1217 NLLSFYIRR
+1217 NLLSFYVKR
-1226 SARYDV
+1226 SARYGV
-1232 LDNEI
+1232 LDSEI

-1246 TLNDGFNVRFK
+1246 TLNDGYDIRFK
-1257 RLGIIYNLGQAEKQ
+1257 RLGIIYNLAQVEKQ
-1271 RKETWPDASFYIMG
+1271 RKENWPDASFYIMG
-1285 KPAIDDILSDDKTM
+1285 KPAIDDILSDDKSM
-1299 DTEKLDA
+1299 DTEKLDQ
-1306 YDQEFLEVFEE
+1306 YDREFLEVFEQ

-1326 RRGQREIDDI
+1326 RRGQKEIDDI
-1336 IKDRPV
+1336 IRNENE
-1342 IEDEESV
+1342 EDKESV
-1349 KIIVPATEDKTGKPE
+1349 KIIVEVPETKKTGDDAIVSDNSHNKLPE
-1364 TDQRK
+1364 YKDNDSEALSVSDSAGTQGDNK
-1369 TASSDSDKYGD
+1369 DTDSDKGK
-1380 LEANA
+1380 E
-1385 ASTVNEG
+1385 
-1392 TPSNVNDEVV
+1392 DEIVIIDDSMLD
-1402 EHEEPKDEETIPP
+1402 EPAF
-1415 VPEPKSEPDVDT
+1415 VLNPKY
-1427 EPEPDVEPEPEP
+1427 
-1439 DITPEPEPDVIEEQ
+1439 
-1453 FVDPTFDILIGD
+1453 DILIGD
-1465 NKPTSQFGILGRSLA
+1465 NKETAQFGILGQTAA

-1502 AGKSYTIGTVTE
+1502 AGKSYTIGSVTE
-1514 MVLKRFSNINTLKAP
+1514 MVLKRFNRVNNLKSP

-1549 MVYPTDE
+1549 MVYPNDE
-1556 ARQLAMLKEK
+1556 AKQLAMLKEK

-1571 GSIKDVILLAPRDQ
+1571 GSIEDVVLLAPESKVDER
-1585 VEKRQAEYPDIEVH
+1585 KAEYPNIEVH
-1599 PIGFDSNELQ
+1599 PIAFDSSELQ
-1609 VRDWMFLLGA
+1609 VKDWMFLLGA

-1625 YIREFKLLM
+1625 YIRELKLM
-1634 KHIRNDLSLK
+1634 MRKIRNDLSLK
-1644 NIRRGVISSSTM
+1644 NIRRGVASSSTM
-1656 STTQKKLA
+1656 SQGQKGLA
-1664 EQRLK
+1664 NQRLN
-1669 FAEEYICDGVKLQ
+1669 FAEEYINDGVKLQ
-1682 QYLRPGRLIIVDLR
+1682 DYLKPGRLIIVDLR
-1696 DEYIEKD
+1696 DEFIEKD

-1718 VMKVNDKEFNKFIVF
+1718 VMQVDGKAFNKFIVF

-1777 IELSSVVILHRF
+1777 IELSSIVILHRF
-1789 NSPQWVKHVQKSI
+1789 NSPAWVKHVQKSI
-1802 TPLSSL
+1802 TPLGSL
-1808 TPSMMSSLKK
+1808 TASMMSALKS
-1818 GEAYLWAGQSTDEN
+1818 GEAYLWAGKATDEN
-1832 ITVHPIKIEIRPR
+1832 ITAHPIKIEIRPR
-1845 VTKHGGDTINA
+1845 VTKHGGDTISA
-1856 VKE
+1856 VK